1 MNRRISE
8 FYEKLFKNPV
18 IKKNLE
24 LKMKDIKTEDELK
37 KLIKEEIIPFVQKN
51 GENFTVDDLVD
62 FEKESISKIP
72 LKDLEGFSGG
82 VSWKPLVMGAGL
94 SMLSIFGLK
103 INTADAAIPF
113 DVITES
119 TDAEQQGTVADATQ
133 EQTAEQKEPAADATQ
148 EQTTGQ
154 KETVADATQEQTA
167 EQKEP
172 AADATQEQTTEQE
185 EPAAD
190 ATQEQAK
197 KITTDEEYI
206 RNALDPK
213 DALIMNL
220 SGTTERFRFMNG
232 DIGQIEVGEAGG
244 DGVPRLDF
252 KKYAG
257 EGSANLMT
265 SLFPSSTGELST
277 EGGFSKNHPFSKNCN
292 PDPELMASIVAY
304 LHNHVR
310 TTDEKIS
317 AEMLDN
323 NFNHLRKLEDLDKK
337 KFEEPNDGKVYAF
350 FKNKL
355 KLDFSSLE
363 DLYRNQDKLN
373 TLKFLLRNAQYM
385 IENQEQ
391 NAKNPNGILP
401 QYTTERMLMCYFLNH
416 FNTKE
421 ELGRFFKAAREKI
434 IGETEV
440 ASENLKSFPNNLGRG
455 EMTKKILSKVKMSKD
470 CPYKSQLTEMGSTK
484 KVVGNKFTS
493 DKFQDCADTAIRH
506 LVNLMGYNGE
516 NEWGFFLSDAQ
527 EKDLNNNMD
536 NIRKAIDGNGDVK
549 PESLK
554 DRFQAFIAY
563 QRKVGA
569 NDSSITTRSFW
580 NAVVSNMNKNAGDDL
595 FQVKYV
601 QKNGNEV
608 DTGYI
613 NMLKVTYNL
622 LKSLGKINNEDLKNS
637 INALNE
643 KTNGTELQKVIGELL
658 NIFDAKAKVGE
669 LKNFVS
675 KNREIYGEIE
685 VSTEGKTFTISQEEG
700 HACIEFNPI
709 ELEKLA
715 GDEKD
720 FIAKD
725 QIGQLL
731 ANRFNVDHEGTVS
744 FFNSL
749 YGNVKIKNE
758 STGIPKE
765 LGQHYANFHAMEFLK
780 TFQGEG
786 NNSLRIFQK
795 FKKKY
800 SEECLNS
807 NVEVCRK
814 KEEKTT
820 AGKLIKEEKTT
831 AGKFIF
837 ENYASKSGM
846 ALSNLRDIFYNF
858 AQSNGYIVNDEYIC
872 VPREDKISIFPTK
885 ANQKVVIPS
894 TINFGGKDYTVSE
907 INCCMI
913 DEPQNIETVEFA
925 DGFKSETLTIG
936 DTAFRDCKSLEAFKI
951 PDSVK
956 ELTIDDAAFGGCTKL
971 ADFTIPDSV
980 EKLTIDKYAFSGC
993 TKLTNFTIP
1002 NSVKELTIGENAFSE
1017 CTKLTNFTIP
1027 DKVKELTI
1035 GEHAFNWC
1043 INLTNFTIPDK
1054 VKELTIGD
1062 AAFRYCKSLEAFK
1075 ISGSVKEL
1083 TIGKNAFSECKK
1095 LTNFTIPEGVE
1106 KLNIGD
1112 TAFGWCTKLTNFTIP
1127 DKVKELTIDKYAFRD
1142 CKSLEAFK
1150 IPGSVKEL
1158 TINAGAFY
1166 NCNKLTNFTI
1176 PGSVEKLTIDEA
1188 AFDGCNKLTNFTIP
1202 DKVKELTIDK
1212 YAFRDCKSLEAFKI
1226 PGSVKELTINA
1237 GAFYNCNKLTNFT
1250 IPGSVEKLTIDEAAF
1265 DGCNKLTNFT
1275 ISGSVKELTIDR
1287 QVSRSCK
1294 NLEAF
1299 TVPEGVEKLTIG
1311 GWAFSIC
1318 KSLENFTIPDSVKE
1332 LTIGGNAFML
1342 CAKLTNF
1349 TIPEGVEKLNIGR
1362 NAFWKC
1368 TNLTNF
1374 TIPGSVKELTI
1385 DDWAFKDC
1393 SSLEAFKIPKSVE
1406 KLTIG
1411 RNAFGNCINLTNFTI
1426 PDRIKELTIDEQAF

>member
-148 EQTTGQ
+148 EQTT
-154 KETVADATQEQTA
+154 
-167 EQKEP
+167 
-172 AADATQEQTTEQE
+172 EQE

-277 EGGFSKNHPFSKNCN
+277 EGGFSKNHPLSKNCN

-391 NAKNPNGILP
+391 NAEKTNRILP

-440 ASENLKSFPNNLGRG
+440 ASENLKSFPNNLDRG

-470 CPYKSQLTEMGSTK
+470 CPYKSQLTENGSAK

-493 DKFQDCADTAIRH
+493 YTFQDCADTAIRH

-685 VSTEGKTFTISQEEG
+685 VSTEGKTFTISQEKG

-846 ALSNLRDIFYNF
+846 ALSSRRDIFYNF
-858 AQSNGYIVNDEYIC
+858 AQKNGYIVENENDEYIC

-894 TINFGGKDYTVSE
+894 TNFGGKDYTVSE

-925 DGFKSETLTIG
+925 DGFKSETLTIDG
-936 DTAFRDCKSLEAFKI
+936 NAFQ
-951 PDSVK
+951 
-956 ELTIDDAAFGGCTKL
+956 GCRKL

-980 EKLTIDKYAFSGC
+980 EKLTIYGGAFYGCESLKDFKIPDSVKELTIDWYAFKNC
-993 TKLTNFTIP
+993 TNLTNFTIP
-1002 NSVKELTIGENAFSE
+1002 NSVKELTIGENAFSG
-1017 CTKLTNFTIP
+1017 CSRCKVFIP
-1027 DKVKELTI
+1027 
-1035 GEHAFNWC
+1035 
-1043 INLTNFTIPDK
+1043 
-1054 VKELTIGD
+1054 
-1062 AAFRYCKSLEAFK
+1062 FK
-1075 ISGSVKEL
+1075 QSSDVDD
-1083 TIGKNAFSECKK
+1083 
-1095 LTNFTIPEGVE
+1095 
-1106 KLNIGD
+1106 NIGATVETPVRYTMFGRNLWN
-1112 TAFGWCTKLTNFTIP
+1112 TAGSQANYLLKFINDNNIVSGLEKYKIENLDEFKNDLEHIVKQMVVKH
-1127 DKVKELTIDKYAFRD
+1127 DKD
-1142 CKSLEAFK
+1142 
-1150 IPGSVKEL
+1150 
-1158 TINAGAFY
+1158 
-1166 NCNKLTNFTI
+1166 
-1176 PGSVEKLTIDEA
+1176 
-1188 AFDGCNKLTNFTIP
+1188 
-1202 DKVKELTIDK
+1202 
-1212 YAFRDCKSLEAFKI
+1212 
-1226 PGSVKELTINA
+1226 
-1237 GAFYNCNKLTNFT
+1237 
-1250 IPGSVEKLTIDEAAF
+1250 
-1265 DGCNKLTNFT
+1265 
-1275 ISGSVKELTIDR
+1275 
-1287 QVSRSCK
+1287 
-1294 NLEAF
+1294 NLEDVHAVAENGEVVLKNYESLPLVLSGRVKYNENVR
-1299 TVPEGVEKLTIG
+1299 TSDLYRLL
-1311 GWAFSIC
+1311 SIYGRL
-1318 KSLENFTIPDSVKE
+1318 KS
-1332 LTIGGNAFML
+1332 
-1342 CAKLTNF
+1342 
-1349 TIPEGVEKLNIGR
+1349 
-1362 NAFWKC
+1362 
-1368 TNLTNF
+1368 NLKN
-1374 TIPGSVKELTI
+1374 
-1385 DDWAFKDC
+1385 
-1393 SSLEAFKIPKSVE
+1393 
-1406 KLTIG
+1406 
-1411 RNAFGNCINLTNFTI
+1411 
-1426 PDRIKELTIDEQAF
+1426 

>member
-455 EMTKKILSKVKMSKD
+455 EMTKKILSKVKMNKD
-470 CPYKSQLTEMGSTK
+470 CPYKSQLTENGSAK

-675 KNREIYGEIE
+675 KNGEIYGEIE
-685 VSTEGKTFTISQEEG
+685 VSTKGKTFTISQEKG

-709 ELEKLA
+709 KLEKLA

-758 STGIPKE
+758 FTEIPKE

-786 NNSLRIFQK
+786 NNLDRIARGINK
-795 FKKKY
+795 
-800 SEECLNS
+800 ECLNS

-820 AGKLIKEEKTT
+820 AGK
-831 AGKFIF
+831 FIF
-837 ENYASKSGM
+837 ENYASKSDVV
-846 ALSNLRDIFYNF
+846 LSNRRDIFYNF
-858 AQSNGYIVNDEYIC
+858 AQKNGYIVENENDEYIC

-894 TINFGGKDYTVSE
+894 TNFGGKDYTVSE

-913 DEPQNIETVEFA
+913 DEPQNIEIETVEFA

-936 DTAFRDCKSLEAFKI
+936 
-951 PDSVK
+951 
-956 ELTIDDAAFGGCTKL
+956 
-971 ADFTIPDSV
+971 
-980 EKLTIDKYAFSGC
+980 
-993 TKLTNFTIP
+993 
-1002 NSVKELTIGENAFSE
+1002 EN
-1017 CTKLTNFTIP
+1017 
-1027 DKVKELTI
+1027 
-1035 GEHAFNWC
+1035 AFNWC
-1043 INLTNFTIPDK
+1043 INLTNFTIPD
-1054 VKELTIGD
+1054 
-1062 AAFRYCKSLEAFK
+1062 
-1075 ISGSVKEL
+1075 SVKEL
-1083 TIGKNAFSECKK
+1083 TIGYAAFGGCKK
-1095 LTNFTIPEGVE
+1095 LAEFTIPEGVE
-1106 KLNIGD
+1106 KLTIYGG
-1112 TAFGWCTKLTNFTIP
+1112 AFYGCTNLTNFTIP
-1127 DKVKELTIDKYAFRD
+1127 DKVKELNIGGDAFSYCNLKDFTIPESVEKLNIGGYAFSH
-1142 CKSLEAFK
+1142 C
-1150 IPGSVKEL
+1150 
-1158 TINAGAFY
+1158 T
-1166 NCNKLTNFTI
+1166 KLAEFTI
-1176 PGSVEKLTIDEA
+1176 PGSVQELTIGDA
-1188 AFDGCNKLTNFTIP
+1188 AFDGFINLKNFT
-1202 DKVKELTIDK
+1202 
-1212 YAFRDCKSLEAFKI
+1212 YFA
-1226 PGSVKELTINA
+1226 
-1237 GAFYNCNKLTNFT
+1237 
-1250 IPGSVEKLTIDEAAF
+1250 
-1265 DGCNKLTNFT
+1265 
-1275 ISGSVKELTIDR
+1275 
-1287 QVSRSCK
+1287 
-1294 NLEAF
+1294 
-1299 TVPEGVEKLTIG
+1299 
-1311 GWAFSIC
+1311 
-1318 KSLENFTIPDSVKE
+1318 IPDSA
-1332 LTIGGNAFML
+1332 IG
-1342 CAKLTNF
+1342 
-1349 TIPEGVEKLNIGR
+1349 E
-1362 NAFWKC
+1362 
-1368 TNLTNF
+1368 
-1374 TIPGSVKELTI
+1374 
-1385 DDWAFKDC
+1385 
-1393 SSLEAFKIPKSVE
+1393 
-1406 KLTIG
+1406 
-1411 RNAFGNCINLTNFTI
+1411 NAFG
-1426 PDRIKELTIDEQAF
+1426 RW

>member
-391 NAKNPNGILP
+391 NAEKTNRILP

-440 ASENLKSFPNNLGRG
+440 ASENLKSFPNNLDRG
-455 EMTKKILSKVKMSKD
+455 EMTKKILSKVKMNKD
-470 CPYKSQLTEMGSTK
+470 CPYKSQLTENGSAK

-643 KTNGTELQKVIGELL
+643 KTNGTELQKVIGKLL
-658 NIFDAKAKVGE
+658 NIFDAKVGE
-669 LKNFVS
+669 LKDFKSENG
-675 KNREIYGEIE
+675 ELYGEIE
-685 VSTEGKTFTISQEEG
+685 VSTEGKTFTISQEKG

-709 ELEKLA
+709 KLEKLA

-786 NNSLRIFQK
+786 NNLLRIFQK

-956 ELTIDDAAFGGCTKL
+956 ELTIGDAAFGGCTKL

-980 EKLTIDKYAFSGC
+980 EKLTIYGGAFYGC
-993 TKLTNFTIP
+993 TKLADFTIP
-1002 NSVKELTIGENAFSE
+1002 DSVKELTIGYAAFGG
-1017 CTKLTNFTIP
+1017 CKKLAEFTIP
-1027 DKVKELTI
+1027 EGVEKLTI
-1035 GEHAFNWC
+1035 YGGAFYGC
-1043 INLTNFTIPDK
+1043 TNLTNFTIPDK
-1054 VKELTIGD
+1054 VKELNIGGDAFSYCNLKDFTIPESVEKLNIGGYAFSHCTKLAEFTIPGSVQELTIGD
-1062 AAFRYCKSLEAFK
+1062 AAFD
-1075 ISGSVKEL
+1075 GSINL
-1083 TIGKNAFSECKK
+1083 I
-1095 LTNFTIPEGVE
+1095 NFTYF
-1106 KLNIGD
+1106 
-1112 TAFGWCTKLTNFTIP
+1112 A
-1127 DKVKELTIDKYAFRD
+1127 
-1142 CKSLEAFK
+1142 
-1150 IPGSVKEL
+1150 
-1158 TINAGAFY
+1158 
-1166 NCNKLTNFTI
+1166 
-1176 PGSVEKLTIDEA
+1176 
-1188 AFDGCNKLTNFTIP
+1188 
-1202 DKVKELTIDK
+1202 
-1212 YAFRDCKSLEAFKI
+1212 
-1226 PGSVKELTINA
+1226 
-1237 GAFYNCNKLTNFT
+1237 
-1250 IPGSVEKLTIDEAAF
+1250 
-1265 DGCNKLTNFT
+1265 
-1275 ISGSVKELTIDR
+1275 
-1287 QVSRSCK
+1287 
-1294 NLEAF
+1294 
-1299 TVPEGVEKLTIG
+1299 
-1311 GWAFSIC
+1311 
-1318 KSLENFTIPDSVKE
+1318 IPDSA
-1332 LTIGGNAFML
+1332 IG
-1342 CAKLTNF
+1342 
-1349 TIPEGVEKLNIGR
+1349 E
-1362 NAFWKC
+1362 
-1368 TNLTNF
+1368 
-1374 TIPGSVKELTI
+1374 
-1385 DDWAFKDC
+1385 
-1393 SSLEAFKIPKSVE
+1393 
-1406 KLTIG
+1406 
-1411 RNAFGNCINLTNFTI
+1411 NAFG
-1426 PDRIKELTIDEQAF
+1426 RW

>member
-148 EQTTGQ
+148 EQTT
-154 KETVADATQEQTA
+154 
-167 EQKEP
+167 
-172 AADATQEQTTEQE
+172 EQE

-277 EGGFSKNHPFSKNCN
+277 EGGFSKNHPLSKNCN

-337 KFEEPNDGKVYAF
+337 KFEKPNDGKVYAF

-391 NAKNPNGILP
+391 NAKKTNRILP

-440 ASENLKSFPNNLGRG
+440 ASENLKSFPNNLDRG
-455 EMTKKILSKVKMSKD
+455 EMTKKILSKVKMNKD
-470 CPYKSQLTEMGSTK
+470 CPYKSQLTENGSAK

-493 DKFQDCADTAIRH
+493 YTFQDCADTAIRH

-658 NIFDAKAKVGE
+658 NIFDANAKVGE

-675 KNREIYGEIE
+675 KNGEIYGEIE
-685 VSTEGKTFTISQEEG
+685 VSTEGKTFTISQEKG

-709 ELEKLA
+709 KLEKLA

-820 AGKLIKEEKTT
+820 AGK
-831 AGKFIF
+831 FIF
-837 ENYASKSGM
+837 ENYASKSDVV
-846 ALSNLRDIFYNF
+846 LSNRRDIFYNF
-858 AQSNGYIVNDEYIC
+858 AQKNGYIVENENDEYIC

-936 DTAFRDCKSLEAFKI
+936 
-951 PDSVK
+951 
-956 ELTIDDAAFGGCTKL
+956 G
-971 ADFTIPDSV
+971 
-980 EKLTIDKYAFSGC
+980 
-993 TKLTNFTIP
+993 N
-1002 NSVKELTIGENAFSE
+1002 
-1017 CTKLTNFTIP
+1017 
-1027 DKVKELTI
+1027 
-1035 GEHAFNWC
+1035 AFNWC
-1043 INLTNFTIPDK
+1043 INLTNFTIPD
-1054 VKELTIGD
+1054 
-1062 AAFRYCKSLEAFK
+1062 
-1075 ISGSVKEL
+1075 SVKEL
-1083 TIGKNAFSECKK
+1083 TIGYAAFGGCKK
-1095 LTNFTIPEGVE
+1095 LAEFTIPEGVE
-1106 KLNIGD
+1106 KLTIYGG
-1112 TAFGWCTKLTNFTIP
+1112 AFYGCTNLTNFTIP
-1127 DKVKELTIDKYAFRD
+1127 DKVKELNIGGDAFSYCNLKDFTIPESVEKLNIGGYAFSH
-1142 CKSLEAFK
+1142 C
-1150 IPGSVKEL
+1150 
-1158 TINAGAFY
+1158 T
-1166 NCNKLTNFTI
+1166 KLAEFTI
-1176 PGSVEKLTIDEA
+1176 PGSVQELTIGDA
-1188 AFDGCNKLTNFTIP
+1188 AFDGSINLINFT
-1202 DKVKELTIDK
+1202 
-1212 YAFRDCKSLEAFKI
+1212 YFA
-1226 PGSVKELTINA
+1226 
-1237 GAFYNCNKLTNFT
+1237 
-1250 IPGSVEKLTIDEAAF
+1250 
-1265 DGCNKLTNFT
+1265 
-1275 ISGSVKELTIDR
+1275 
-1287 QVSRSCK
+1287 
-1294 NLEAF
+1294 
-1299 TVPEGVEKLTIG
+1299 
-1311 GWAFSIC
+1311 
-1318 KSLENFTIPDSVKE
+1318 IPDSA
-1332 LTIGGNAFML
+1332 IG
-1342 CAKLTNF
+1342 
-1349 TIPEGVEKLNIGR
+1349 E
-1362 NAFWKC
+1362 
-1368 TNLTNF
+1368 
-1374 TIPGSVKELTI
+1374 
-1385 DDWAFKDC
+1385 
-1393 SSLEAFKIPKSVE
+1393 
-1406 KLTIG
+1406 
-1411 RNAFGNCINLTNFTI
+1411 NAFG
-1426 PDRIKELTIDEQAF
+1426 RW

>member
-277 EGGFSKNHPFSKNCN
+277 EGGFSKNHPLSKNCN

-337 KFEEPNDGKVYAF
+337 KFEKPNDGKVYAF

-391 NAKNPNGILP
+391 NANRILP

-440 ASENLKSFPNNLGRG
+440 ASENLKSFPNNLDRG
-455 EMTKKILSKVKMSKD
+455 EMTKKILSKVKMNKD
-470 CPYKSQLTEMGSTK
+470 CPYKSQLTENGSAK

-493 DKFQDCADTAIRH
+493 YTFQDCADTAIRH

-837 ENYASKSGM
+837 ENYASKSDVV
-846 ALSNLRDIFYNF
+846 LSNRRDIFYNF
-858 AQSNGYIVNDEYIC
+858 AQKNGYIVENENDEYIC

-894 TINFGGKDYTVSE
+894 TINFGGKDYTISE
-907 INCCMI
+907 IKCCMI
-913 DEPQNIETVEFA
+913 DKPQNIETVEFA

-936 DTAFRDCKSLEAFKI
+936 EKAF
-951 PDSVK
+951 
-956 ELTIDDAAFGGCTKL
+956 
-971 ADFTIPDSV
+971 
-980 EKLTIDKYAFSGC
+980 
-993 TKLTNFTIP
+993 
-1002 NSVKELTIGENAFSE
+1002 EN
-1017 CTKLTNFTIP
+1017 
-1027 DKVKELTI
+1027 
-1035 GEHAFNWC
+1035 C
-1043 INLTNFTIPDK
+1043 IN
-1054 VKELTIGD
+1054 
-1062 AAFRYCKSLEAFK
+1062 
-1075 ISGSVKEL
+1075 
-1083 TIGKNAFSECKK
+1083 

-1106 KLNIGD
+1106 KLNIGEN
-1112 TAFGWCTKLTNFTIP
+1112 AFRNCRSLEDFTIP
-1127 DKVKELTIDKYAFRD
+1127 KD
-1142 CKSLEAFK
+1142 
-1150 IPGSVKEL
+1150 
-1158 TINAGAFY
+1158 
-1166 NCNKLTNFTI
+1166 
-1176 PGSVEKLTIDEA
+1176 
-1188 AFDGCNKLTNFTIP
+1188 
-1202 DKVKELTIDK
+1202 
-1212 YAFRDCKSLEAFKI
+1212 
-1226 PGSVKELTINA
+1226 
-1237 GAFYNCNKLTNFT
+1237 
-1250 IPGSVEKLTIDEAAF
+1250 
-1265 DGCNKLTNFT
+1265 
-1275 ISGSVKELTIDR
+1275 
-1287 QVSRSCK
+1287 
-1294 NLEAF
+1294 
-1299 TVPEGVEKLTIG
+1299 
-1311 GWAFSIC
+1311 
-1318 KSLENFTIPDSVKE
+1318 VKE
-1332 LTIGGNAFML
+1332 LTIGMNAFSW
-1342 CAKLTNF
+1342 CIKLTNF
-1349 TIPEGVEKLNIGR
+1349 KISGNVEKLNIGGYAFSYCKLKDFKIPEGVEKLNIGWY
-1362 NAFWKC
+1362 AFSHC
-1368 TNLTNF
+1368 TKLADF
-1374 TIPGSVKELTI
+1374 TIPGSVQELTI
-1385 DDWAFKDC
+1385 NAGAFRDC
-1393 SSLEAFKIPKSVE
+1393 KSLED
-1406 KLTIG
+1406 
-1411 RNAFGNCINLTNFTI
+1411 FTI
-1426 PDRIKELTIDEQAF
+1426 PDSVQELTIGDAAFDGFINLKNFTYFAIPDSAIGENAFSCWDLW

>member
-119 TDAEQQGTVADATQ
+119 TDAEQQG
-133 EQTAEQKEPAADATQ
+133 
-148 EQTTGQ
+148 
-154 KETVADATQEQTA
+154 TVADATQEQTA

-391 NAKNPNGILP
+391 NAEKTNRILP

-470 CPYKSQLTEMGSTK
+470 CPYKSQLTENGSAK

-675 KNREIYGEIE
+675 KNGEIYGEIE
-685 VSTEGKTFTISQEEG
+685 VSTEGKTFTISQEKG

-709 ELEKLA
+709 KLEKLA

-786 NNSLRIFQK
+786 NNLLRIFQK

-925 DGFKSETLTIG
+925 DGFKSETLTIDG
-936 DTAFRDCKSLEAFKI
+936 FWD
-951 PDSVK
+951 
-956 ELTIDDAAFGGCTKL
+956 
-971 ADFTIPDSV
+971 
-980 EKLTIDKYAFSGC
+980 
-993 TKLTNFTIP
+993 
-1002 NSVKELTIGENAFSE
+1002 
-1017 CTKLTNFTIP
+1017 
-1027 DKVKELTI
+1027 
-1035 GEHAFNWC
+1035 C
-1043 INLTNFTIPDK
+1043 INLTNFTISGSVEK
-1054 VKELTIGD
+1054 LNIGE

-1083 TIGKNAFSECKK
+1083 TIGENAFSECKK

-1112 TAFGWCTKLTNFTIP
+1112 TAFGWCT
-1127 DKVKELTIDKYAFRD
+1127 
-1142 CKSLEAFK
+1142 
-1150 IPGSVKEL
+1150 
-1158 TINAGAFY
+1158 
-1166 NCNKLTNFTI
+1166 
-1176 PGSVEKLTIDEA
+1176 
-1188 AFDGCNKLTNFTIP
+1188 KLTNFTIP

>member
-277 EGGFSKNHPFSKNCN
+277 EGGFSKNHPLSKNCN

-337 KFEEPNDGKVYAF
+337 KFEKPNDGKVYAF

-391 NAKNPNGILP
+391 NANRILP

-440 ASENLKSFPNNLGRG
+440 ASENLKSFPNNLDRG
-455 EMTKKILSKVKMSKD
+455 EMTKKILSKVKMNKD
-470 CPYKSQLTEMGSTK
+470 CPYKSQLTENGSAK

-493 DKFQDCADTAIRH
+493 YTFQDCADTAIRH

-669 LKNFVS
+669 LKDFKSENG
-675 KNREIYGEIE
+675 ELYGEIE
-685 VSTEGKTFTISQEEG
+685 VSTKGKTFTISQEEG
-700 HACIEFNPI
+700 HAKIIFNPI
-709 ELEKLA
+709 ELEKLTD
-715 GDEKD
+715 DEKD

-786 NNSLRIFQK
+786 NNLLRIFQK

-837 ENYASKSGM
+837 ENYASKSDVV
-846 ALSNLRDIFYNF
+846 LSNRRDIFYNF
-858 AQSNGYIVNDEYIC
+858 AQKNGYIVENENDEYIC

-894 TINFGGKDYTVSE
+894 TINFGGKDYTISE
-907 INCCMI
+907 IKCCMI
-913 DEPQNIETVEFA
+913 DKPQNIETVEFA

-936 DTAFRDCKSLEAFKI
+936 EKAF
-951 PDSVK
+951 
-956 ELTIDDAAFGGCTKL
+956 
-971 ADFTIPDSV
+971 
-980 EKLTIDKYAFSGC
+980 
-993 TKLTNFTIP
+993 
-1002 NSVKELTIGENAFSE
+1002 EN
-1017 CTKLTNFTIP
+1017 
-1027 DKVKELTI
+1027 
-1035 GEHAFNWC
+1035 C
-1043 INLTNFTIPDK
+1043 IN
-1054 VKELTIGD
+1054 
-1062 AAFRYCKSLEAFK
+1062 
-1075 ISGSVKEL
+1075 
-1083 TIGKNAFSECKK
+1083 

-1106 KLNIGD
+1106 KLNIGEN
-1112 TAFGWCTKLTNFTIP
+1112 AFRNCRSLEDFTIP
-1127 DKVKELTIDKYAFRD
+1127 KD
-1142 CKSLEAFK
+1142 
-1150 IPGSVKEL
+1150 
-1158 TINAGAFY
+1158 
-1166 NCNKLTNFTI
+1166 
-1176 PGSVEKLTIDEA
+1176 
-1188 AFDGCNKLTNFTIP
+1188 
-1202 DKVKELTIDK
+1202 
-1212 YAFRDCKSLEAFKI
+1212 
-1226 PGSVKELTINA
+1226 
-1237 GAFYNCNKLTNFT
+1237 
-1250 IPGSVEKLTIDEAAF
+1250 
-1265 DGCNKLTNFT
+1265 
-1275 ISGSVKELTIDR
+1275 
-1287 QVSRSCK
+1287 
-1294 NLEAF
+1294 
-1299 TVPEGVEKLTIG
+1299 
-1311 GWAFSIC
+1311 
-1318 KSLENFTIPDSVKE
+1318 VKE
-1332 LTIGGNAFML
+1332 LTIGMNAFSW
-1342 CAKLTNF
+1342 CIKLTNFKISGNVEKLNIGGYAFSYCKLKAF
-1349 TIPEGVEKLNIGR
+1349 TIPEGVEKLNIGGY
-1362 NAFWKC
+1362 AFSHC
-1368 TNLTNF
+1368 TKLADF
-1374 TIPGSVKELTI
+1374 TIPGSVQELTI
-1385 DDWAFKDC
+1385 GDAAFDGFIN
-1393 SSLEAFKIPKSVE
+1393 LINFTYFAIPDSA
-1406 KLTIG
+1406 IG
-1411 RNAFGNCINLTNFTI
+1411 ENAFG
-1426 PDRIKELTIDEQAF
+1426 RW

>member
-1 MNRRISE
+1 
-8 FYEKLFKNPV
+8 
-18 IKKNLE
+18 
-24 LKMKDIKTEDELK
+24 
-37 KLIKEEIIPFVQKN
+37 
-51 GENFTVDDLVD
+51 
-62 FEKESISKIP
+62 
-72 LKDLEGFSGG
+72 
-82 VSWKPLVMGAGL
+82 
-94 SMLSIFGLK
+94 
-103 INTADAAIPF
+103 
-113 DVITES
+113 
-119 TDAEQQGTVADATQ
+119 
-133 EQTAEQKEPAADATQ
+133 
-148 EQTTGQ
+148 
-154 KETVADATQEQTA
+154 
-167 EQKEP
+167 
-172 AADATQEQTTEQE
+172 
-185 EPAAD
+185 
-190 ATQEQAK
+190 
-197 KITTDEEYI
+197 
-206 RNALDPK
+206 
-213 DALIMNL
+213 MNL

-244 DGVPRLDF
+244 DGVPSLDF

-277 EGGFSKNHPFSKNCN
+277 EGGFSKNHPLSKNCN

-391 NAKNPNGILP
+391 NAEKTNRILP

-470 CPYKSQLTEMGSTK
+470 CPYKSQLTENGSAK

-527 EKDLNNNMD
+527 EKDLNNNKD

-675 KNREIYGEIE
+675 KNGEIYGEIE
-685 VSTEGKTFTISQEEG
+685 VSTKGKTFTISQEKG

-709 ELEKLA
+709 KLEKLA

-814 KEEKTT
+814 KEEETT

-846 ALSNLRDIFYNF
+846 ALSSRRDIFYNF

-951 PDSVK
+951 PGSVK
-956 ELTIDDAAFGGCTKL
+956 ELTIDWYAFKNCTNL
-971 ADFTIPDSV
+971 TNFTIPDSV

-1002 NSVKELTIGENAFSE
+1002 NSVKELAI
-1017 CTKLTNFTIP
+1017 
-1027 DKVKELTI
+1027 D
-1035 GEHAFNWC
+1035 
-1043 INLTNFTIPDK
+1043 
-1054 VKELTIGD
+1054 D
-1062 AAFRYCKSLEAFK
+1062 AAFW
-1075 ISGSVKEL
+1075 
-1083 TIGKNAFSECKK
+1083 N
-1095 LTNFTIPEGVE
+1095 
-1106 KLNIGD
+1106 
-1112 TAFGWCTKLTNFTIP
+1112 
-1127 DKVKELTIDKYAFRD
+1127 
-1142 CKSLEAFK
+1142 
-1150 IPGSVKEL
+1150 
-1158 TINAGAFY
+1158 
-1166 NCNKLTNFTI
+1166 
-1176 PGSVEKLTIDEA
+1176 
-1188 AFDGCNKLTNFTIP
+1188 
-1202 DKVKELTIDK
+1202 
-1212 YAFRDCKSLEAFKI
+1212 
-1226 PGSVKELTINA
+1226 
-1237 GAFYNCNKLTNFT
+1237 
-1250 IPGSVEKLTIDEAAF
+1250 
-1265 DGCNKLTNFT
+1265 
-1275 ISGSVKELTIDR
+1275 
-1287 QVSRSCK
+1287 
-1294 NLEAF
+1294 
-1299 TVPEGVEKLTIG
+1299 
-1311 GWAFSIC
+1311 
-1318 KSLENFTIPDSVKE
+1318 
-1332 LTIGGNAFML
+1332 
-1342 CAKLTNF
+1342 
-1349 TIPEGVEKLNIGR
+1349 
-1362 NAFWKC
+1362 C

-1374 TIPGSVKELTI
+1374 TYAE
-1385 DDWAFKDC
+1385 
-1393 SSLEAFKIPKSVE
+1393 SVE
-1406 KLTIG
+1406 KLTIYEEG
-1411 RNAFGNCINLTNFTI
+1411 FYGC
-1426 PDRIKELTIDEQAF
+1426 

>member
-119 TDAEQQGTVADATQ
+119 TDAEQQG
-133 EQTAEQKEPAADATQ
+133 
-148 EQTTGQ
+148 
-154 KETVADATQEQTA
+154 TVADATQEQTA

-455 EMTKKILSKVKMSKD
+455 EMTKKILSKVKMNKD
-470 CPYKSQLTEMGSTK
+470 CPYKSQLTENGSAK

-658 NIFDAKAKVGE
+658 NIFDANAKVGE

-675 KNREIYGEIE
+675 KNGEIYGEIE
-685 VSTEGKTFTISQEEG
+685 VSTKGKTFTISQEKG
-700 HACIEFNPI
+700 HAKIIFNPI
-709 ELEKLA
+709 KLKKLA

-758 STGIPKE
+758 STGIPEE
-765 LGQHYANFHAMEFLK
+765 LGQYYANFHAMKFLK
-780 TFQGEG
+780 TLQGEG
-786 NNSLRIFQK
+786 NNSDRIAREININ
-795 FKKKY
+795 KK
-800 SEECLNS
+800 CLGSKVKIFNS
-807 NVEVCRK
+807 LS
-814 KEEKTT
+814 KENTN
-820 AGKLIKEEKTT
+820 

-837 ENYASKSGM
+837 ENYASKSDVV
-846 ALSNLRDIFYNF
+846 LSNRRDIFYNF
-858 AQSNGYIVNDEYIC
+858 AQKNGYIVENENDEYIC

-894 TINFGGKDYTVSE
+894 TINFGGKDYTISE
-907 INCCMI
+907 IKCCMI
-913 DEPQNIETVEFA
+913 DKPQNIETVEFA

-936 DTAFRDCKSLEAFKI
+936 EKAFENCI
-951 PDSVK
+951 N
-956 ELTIDDAAFGGCTKL
+956 
-971 ADFTIPDSV
+971 
-980 EKLTIDKYAFSGC
+980 
-993 TKLTNFTIP
+993 LTNFTIP
-1002 NSVKELTIGENAFSE
+1002 GNVEKLNIGEGAFDG

-1027 DKVKELTI
+1027 DKVKELNI
-1035 GEHAFNWC
+1035 GKNAFNWC
-1043 INLTNFTIPDK
+1043 I
-1054 VKELTIGD
+1054 
-1062 AAFRYCKSLEAFK
+1062 
-1075 ISGSVKEL
+1075 
-1083 TIGKNAFSECKK
+1083 
-1095 LTNFTIPEGVE
+1095 
-1106 KLNIGD
+1106 
-1112 TAFGWCTKLTNFTIP
+1112 
-1127 DKVKELTIDKYAFRD
+1127 
-1142 CKSLEAFK
+1142 
-1150 IPGSVKEL
+1150 
-1158 TINAGAFY
+1158 
-1166 NCNKLTNFTI
+1166 
-1176 PGSVEKLTIDEA
+1176 
-1188 AFDGCNKLTNFTIP
+1188 
-1202 DKVKELTIDK
+1202 
-1212 YAFRDCKSLEAFKI
+1212 
-1226 PGSVKELTINA
+1226 
-1237 GAFYNCNKLTNFT
+1237 
-1250 IPGSVEKLTIDEAAF
+1250 
-1265 DGCNKLTNFT
+1265 
-1275 ISGSVKELTIDR
+1275 
-1287 QVSRSCK
+1287 
-1294 NLEAF
+1294 
-1299 TVPEGVEKLTIG
+1299 
-1311 GWAFSIC
+1311 
-1318 KSLENFTIPDSVKE
+1318 
-1332 LTIGGNAFML
+1332 
-1342 CAKLTNF
+1342 
-1349 TIPEGVEKLNIGR
+1349 
-1362 NAFWKC
+1362 
-1368 TNLTNF
+1368 NLTNF

-1385 DDWAFKDC
+1385 GGSAFMGCKSLATFTIPKDVKELTIGMNAFSGC
-1393 SSLEAFKIPKSVE
+1393 TKLTNFKISGNVE
-1406 KLTIG
+1406 KLTIYG
-1411 RNAFGNCINLTNFTI
+1411 GAFYGCESLKDFTIPESVEKLNIGGYAFSHCTKLADFTIPGSVQELTIGDAAFDGFINLINFTYFAIPDSAIGENAFG
-1426 PDRIKELTIDEQAF
+1426 RW

>member
-277 EGGFSKNHPFSKNCN
+277 EGGFSKNHPLSKNCN

-391 NAKNPNGILP
+391 NAEKTNRILP

-470 CPYKSQLTEMGSTK
+470 CPYKSQLTENGSAK

-643 KTNGTELQKVIGELL
+643 KTNGTELQKVIGKLL

-675 KNREIYGEIE
+675 KNGEIYGEIE
-685 VSTEGKTFTISQEEG
+685 VSTKGKTFTISQEKG

-709 ELEKLA
+709 KLEKLA

-758 STGIPKE
+758 FTEIPKE

-780 TFQGEG
+780 TLQGEG
-786 NNSLRIFQK
+786 NNSDRIA
-795 FKKKY
+795 
-800 SEECLNS
+800 
-807 NVEVCRK
+807 R
-814 KEEKTT
+814 
-820 AGKLIKEEKTT
+820 
-831 AGKFIF
+831 
-837 ENYASKSGM
+837 
-846 ALSNLRDIFYNF
+846 
-858 AQSNGYIVNDEYIC
+858 
-872 VPREDKISIFPTK
+872 
-885 ANQKVVIPS
+885 
-894 TINFGGKDYTVSE
+894 E
-907 INCCMI
+907 ININKKCLGSKVKI
-913 DEPQNIETVEFA
+913 FN
-925 DGFKSETLTIG
+925 
-936 DTAFRDCKSLEAFKI
+936 SLE
-951 PDSVK
+951 
-956 ELTIDDAAFGGCTKL
+956 
-971 ADFTIPDSV
+971 
-980 EKLTIDKYAFSGC
+980 
-993 TKLTNFTIP
+993 
-1002 NSVKELTIGENAFSE
+1002 
-1017 CTKLTNFTIP
+1017 
-1027 DKVKELTI
+1027 
-1035 GEHAFNWC
+1035 
-1043 INLTNFTIPDK
+1043 
-1054 VKELTIGD
+1054 
-1062 AAFRYCKSLEAFK
+1062 
-1075 ISGSVKEL
+1075 
-1083 TIGKNAFSECKK
+1083 
-1095 LTNFTIPEGVE
+1095 
-1106 KLNIGD
+1106 
-1112 TAFGWCTKLTNFTIP
+1112 
-1127 DKVKELTIDKYAFRD
+1127 
-1142 CKSLEAFK
+1142 
-1150 IPGSVKEL
+1150 
-1158 TINAGAFY
+1158 
-1166 NCNKLTNFTI
+1166 
-1176 PGSVEKLTIDEA
+1176 
-1188 AFDGCNKLTNFTIP
+1188 
-1202 DKVKELTIDK
+1202 
-1212 YAFRDCKSLEAFKI
+1212 
-1226 PGSVKELTINA
+1226 
-1237 GAFYNCNKLTNFT
+1237 
-1250 IPGSVEKLTIDEAAF
+1250 
-1265 DGCNKLTNFT
+1265 
-1275 ISGSVKELTIDR
+1275 
-1287 QVSRSCK
+1287 
-1294 NLEAF
+1294 
-1299 TVPEGVEKLTIG
+1299 
-1311 GWAFSIC
+1311 
-1318 KSLENFTIPDSVKE
+1318 
-1332 LTIGGNAFML
+1332 
-1342 CAKLTNF
+1342 
-1349 TIPEGVEKLNIGR
+1349 
-1362 NAFWKC
+1362 
-1368 TNLTNF
+1368 
-1374 TIPGSVKELTI
+1374 
-1385 DDWAFKDC
+1385 
-1393 SSLEAFKIPKSVE
+1393 
-1406 KLTIG
+1406 
-1411 RNAFGNCINLTNFTI
+1411 
-1426 PDRIKELTIDEQAF
+1426 

>member
-277 EGGFSKNHPFSKNCN
+277 EGGFSKNHPLSKNCN

-337 KFEEPNDGKVYAF
+337 KFEKPNDGKVYAF

-391 NAKNPNGILP
+391 NAKKTNRILP

-440 ASENLKSFPNNLGRG
+440 ASENLKSFPNNLDRG
-455 EMTKKILSKVKMSKD
+455 EMTKKILSKVKMNKD
-470 CPYKSQLTEMGSTK
+470 CPYKSQLTENGSAK

-493 DKFQDCADTAIRH
+493 YTFQDCADTAIRH

-643 KTNGTELQKVIGELL
+643 KTNGTELQKVIGKLL

-675 KNREIYGEIE
+675 KNGEIYGEIE
-685 VSTEGKTFTISQEEG
+685 VSTEGKTFTISQEKG

-709 ELEKLA
+709 KLEKLA

-786 NNSLRIFQK
+786 NNLDRIARGINK
-795 FKKKY
+795 
-800 SEECLNS
+800 ECLNS

-820 AGKLIKEEKTT
+820 AGK
-831 AGKFIF
+831 FIF
-837 ENYASKSGM
+837 ENYASKSDVV
-846 ALSNLRDIFYNF
+846 LSNRRDIFYNF
-858 AQSNGYIVNDEYIC
+858 AQSNGYIVENENDEYIC

-936 DTAFRDCKSLEAFKI
+936 ENAFNWCINLTNFTIPDKVKELTIGDTAFRDCKSLEAFKI

-956 ELTIDDAAFGGCTKL
+956 ELTIGYAAFGGCTKL
-971 ADFTIPDSV
+971 ADFTIPEGV
-980 EKLTIDKYAFSGC
+980 EKL
-993 TKLTNFTIP
+993 N
-1002 NSVKELTIGENAFSE
+1002 IGENAFSE

-1027 DKVKELTI
+1027 DKVKELNI
-1035 GEHAFNWC
+1035 GENAFNWC
-1043 INLTNFTIPDK
+1043 INLTNFTIPGS
-1054 VKELTIGD
+1054 VKELTID
-1062 AAFRYCKSLEAFK
+1062 RCAFCVCVSLEAFK

-1083 TIGKNAFSECKK
+1083 TIGEHAFW
-1095 LTNFTIPEGVE
+1095 N
-1106 KLNIGD
+1106 
-1112 TAFGWCTKLTNFTIP
+1112 
-1127 DKVKELTIDKYAFRD
+1127 
-1142 CKSLEAFK
+1142 
-1150 IPGSVKEL
+1150 
-1158 TINAGAFY
+1158 
-1166 NCNKLTNFTI
+1166 
-1176 PGSVEKLTIDEA
+1176 
-1188 AFDGCNKLTNFTIP
+1188 CNKLTNFTIP

-1250 IPGSVEKLTIDEAAF
+1250 IPGSVKELTIDDAAFGGCTKLADFTIPGSVEKLTIDEASF
-1265 DGCNKLTNFT
+1265 DGCNNLTNFT

>member
-277 EGGFSKNHPFSKNCN
+277 EGGFSKNHPLSKNCN

-391 NAKNPNGILP
+391 NAEKTNRILP

-440 ASENLKSFPNNLGRG
+440 ASENLKSFPNNLDRG
-455 EMTKKILSKVKMSKD
+455 EMTKKILSKVKMNKD
-470 CPYKSQLTEMGSTK
+470 CPYKSQLTENGSAK

-493 DKFQDCADTAIRH
+493 YTFQDCADTAIRH

-643 KTNGTELQKVIGELL
+643 KTNGTELQKVIGKLL

-675 KNREIYGEIE
+675 KNGEIYGEIE
-685 VSTEGKTFTISQEEG
+685 VSTKGKTFTISQEKG

-709 ELEKLA
+709 KLEKLA

-786 NNSLRIFQK
+786 NNLLRIFQK

-837 ENYASKSGM
+837 ENYASKSDM
-846 ALSNLRDIFYNF
+846 ALSSPNLRNMFYNF
-858 AQSNGYIVNDEYIC
+858 AKSNGYIVNDEYIC

-894 TINFGGKDYTVSE
+894 TNFGGKDYTVSE

-913 DEPQNIETVEFA
+913 DEPQNIEIETVEFA

-936 DTAFRDCKSLEAFKI
+936 
-951 PDSVK
+951 
-956 ELTIDDAAFGGCTKL
+956 
-971 ADFTIPDSV
+971 
-980 EKLTIDKYAFSGC
+980 
-993 TKLTNFTIP
+993 
-1002 NSVKELTIGENAFSE
+1002 EN
-1017 CTKLTNFTIP
+1017 
-1027 DKVKELTI
+1027 
-1035 GEHAFNWC
+1035 AFNWC
-1043 INLTNFTIPDK
+1043 INLTNFTIPD
-1054 VKELTIGD
+1054 
-1062 AAFRYCKSLEAFK
+1062 
-1075 ISGSVKEL
+1075 SVKEL
-1083 TIGKNAFSECKK
+1083 TIGYAAFGGCKK
-1095 LTNFTIPEGVE
+1095 LAEFTIPEGVE
-1106 KLNIGD
+1106 KLTIYGG
-1112 TAFGWCTKLTNFTIP
+1112 AFYGCTNLTNFTIP
-1127 DKVKELTIDKYAFRD
+1127 DKVKELNIGGDAFSYCNLKDFTIPESVEKLNIGGYAFSH
-1142 CKSLEAFK
+1142 C
-1150 IPGSVKEL
+1150 
-1158 TINAGAFY
+1158 T
-1166 NCNKLTNFTI
+1166 KLAEFTI
-1176 PGSVEKLTIDEA
+1176 PGSVQELTIGDA
-1188 AFDGCNKLTNFTIP
+1188 AFDGSINLINFT
-1202 DKVKELTIDK
+1202 
-1212 YAFRDCKSLEAFKI
+1212 YFA
-1226 PGSVKELTINA
+1226 
-1237 GAFYNCNKLTNFT
+1237 
-1250 IPGSVEKLTIDEAAF
+1250 
-1265 DGCNKLTNFT
+1265 
-1275 ISGSVKELTIDR
+1275 
-1287 QVSRSCK
+1287 
-1294 NLEAF
+1294 
-1299 TVPEGVEKLTIG
+1299 
-1311 GWAFSIC
+1311 
-1318 KSLENFTIPDSVKE
+1318 IPDSA
-1332 LTIGGNAFML
+1332 IG
-1342 CAKLTNF
+1342 
-1349 TIPEGVEKLNIGR
+1349 E
-1362 NAFWKC
+1362 
-1368 TNLTNF
+1368 
-1374 TIPGSVKELTI
+1374 
-1385 DDWAFKDC
+1385 
-1393 SSLEAFKIPKSVE
+1393 
-1406 KLTIG
+1406 
-1411 RNAFGNCINLTNFTI
+1411 NAFG
-1426 PDRIKELTIDEQAF
+1426 RW

>member
-148 EQTTGQ
+148 EQTT
-154 KETVADATQEQTA
+154 
-167 EQKEP
+167 
-172 AADATQEQTTEQE
+172 EQE

-277 EGGFSKNHPFSKNCN
+277 EGGFSKNHPLSKNCN

-337 KFEEPNDGKVYAF
+337 KFEKPNDGKVYAF

-391 NAKNPNGILP
+391 NAKKTNRILP

-440 ASENLKSFPNNLGRG
+440 ASENLKSFPNNLDRG
-455 EMTKKILSKVKMSKD
+455 EMTKKILSKVKMNKD
-470 CPYKSQLTEMGSTK
+470 CPYKSQLTENGSAK

-493 DKFQDCADTAIRH
+493 YTFQDCADTAIRH

-643 KTNGTELQKVIGELL
+643 KTNGTELQKVIGKLL

-675 KNREIYGEIE
+675 KNGEIYGEIE
-685 VSTEGKTFTISQEEG
+685 VSTEGKTFTISQEKG

-709 ELEKLA
+709 KLEKLA

-758 STGIPKE
+758 FTEIPKE

-780 TFQGEG
+780 TLQGEG
-786 NNSLRIFQK
+786 NNSDRIAREININ
-795 FKKKY
+795 KK
-800 SEECLNS
+800 CLGSKVKIFNS
-807 NVEVCRK
+807 LS
-814 KEEKTT
+814 KENTN
-820 AGKLIKEEKTT
+820 AS
-831 AGKFIF
+831 KFIF
-837 ENYASKSGM
+837 ENYASKSDM
-846 ALSNLRDIFYNF
+846 ALSSPNLRNMFYNF
-858 AQSNGYIVNDEYIC
+858 AKSNGYIVNDEYIC

-894 TINFGGKDYTVSE
+894 TNFGGKDYTVSE

-913 DEPQNIETVEFA
+913 DEPQNIEIETVEFA

-936 DTAFRDCKSLEAFKI
+936 
-951 PDSVK
+951 
-956 ELTIDDAAFGGCTKL
+956 
-971 ADFTIPDSV
+971 
-980 EKLTIDKYAFSGC
+980 
-993 TKLTNFTIP
+993 
-1002 NSVKELTIGENAFSE
+1002 EN
-1017 CTKLTNFTIP
+1017 
-1027 DKVKELTI
+1027 
-1035 GEHAFNWC
+1035 AFNWC
-1043 INLTNFTIPDK
+1043 INLTNFTIPD
-1054 VKELTIGD
+1054 
-1062 AAFRYCKSLEAFK
+1062 
-1075 ISGSVKEL
+1075 SVKEL
-1083 TIGKNAFSECKK
+1083 TIGYAAFGGCKK
-1095 LTNFTIPEGVE
+1095 LAEFTIPEGVE
-1106 KLNIGD
+1106 KLTIYGG
-1112 TAFGWCTKLTNFTIP
+1112 AFYGCTNLTNFTIP
-1127 DKVKELTIDKYAFRD
+1127 DKVKELNIGGDAFSYCNLKDFTIPESVEKLNIGGYAFSH
-1142 CKSLEAFK
+1142 C
-1150 IPGSVKEL
+1150 
-1158 TINAGAFY
+1158 T
-1166 NCNKLTNFTI
+1166 KLAEFTI
-1176 PGSVEKLTIDEA
+1176 PGSVQELTIGDA
-1188 AFDGCNKLTNFTIP
+1188 AFDGFINLINFT
-1202 DKVKELTIDK
+1202 
-1212 YAFRDCKSLEAFKI
+1212 YFA
-1226 PGSVKELTINA
+1226 
-1237 GAFYNCNKLTNFT
+1237 
-1250 IPGSVEKLTIDEAAF
+1250 
-1265 DGCNKLTNFT
+1265 
-1275 ISGSVKELTIDR
+1275 
-1287 QVSRSCK
+1287 
-1294 NLEAF
+1294 
-1299 TVPEGVEKLTIG
+1299 
-1311 GWAFSIC
+1311 
-1318 KSLENFTIPDSVKE
+1318 IPDSA
-1332 LTIGGNAFML
+1332 IG
-1342 CAKLTNF
+1342 
-1349 TIPEGVEKLNIGR
+1349 E
-1362 NAFWKC
+1362 
-1368 TNLTNF
+1368 
-1374 TIPGSVKELTI
+1374 
-1385 DDWAFKDC
+1385 
-1393 SSLEAFKIPKSVE
+1393 
-1406 KLTIG
+1406 
-1411 RNAFGNCINLTNFTI
+1411 NAFG
-1426 PDRIKELTIDEQAF
+1426 RW

>member
-148 EQTTGQ
+148 EQTT
-154 KETVADATQEQTA
+154 
-167 EQKEP
+167 
-172 AADATQEQTTEQE
+172 EQE

-277 EGGFSKNHPFSKNCN
+277 EGGFSKNHPLSKNCN

-337 KFEEPNDGKVYAF
+337 KFEKPNDGKVYAF

-391 NAKNPNGILP
+391 NAKKTNRILP

-440 ASENLKSFPNNLGRG
+440 ASENLKSFPNNLDRG
-455 EMTKKILSKVKMSKD
+455 EMTKKILSKVKMNKD
-470 CPYKSQLTEMGSTK
+470 CPYKSQLTENGSAK

-493 DKFQDCADTAIRH
+493 YTFQDCADTAIRH

-675 KNREIYGEIE
+675 KNGEIYGEIE

-814 KEEKTT
+814 KEEETT

-925 DGFKSETLTIG
+925 DGFKSETLTIDENAFNWCINLTNFTIPDKVKELTIG

-956 ELTIDDAAFGGCTKL
+956 ELTIGYAAFGGCTKL
-971 ADFTIPDSV
+971 ADFTIP
-980 EKLTIDKYAFSGC
+980 
-993 TKLTNFTIP
+993 
-1002 NSVKELTIGENAFSE
+1002 
-1017 CTKLTNFTIP
+1017 
-1027 DKVKELTI
+1027 
-1035 GEHAFNWC
+1035 
-1043 INLTNFTIPDK
+1043 
-1054 VKELTIGD
+1054 
-1062 AAFRYCKSLEAFK
+1062 
-1075 ISGSVKEL
+1075 
-1083 TIGKNAFSECKK
+1083 
-1095 LTNFTIPEGVE
+1095 EGVE
-1106 KLNIGD
+1106 KLNIGEK
-1112 TAFGWCTKLTNFTIP
+1112 AFGSCTKLTN
-1127 DKVKELTIDKYAFRD
+1127 
-1142 CKSLEAFK
+1142 FK

-1158 TINAGAFY
+1158 TIDRYAFEDCSSLEDFTISGNVEKLNIGEGAFDSCT
-1166 NCNKLTNFTI
+1166 NLTNFTI
-1176 PGSVEKLTIDEA
+1176 PNSIKELTIGGS
-1188 AFDGCNKLTNFTIP
+1188 AFMGCKSLANFTIP
-1202 DKVKELTIDK
+1202 KD
-1212 YAFRDCKSLEAFKI
+1212 
-1226 PGSVKELTINA
+1226 
-1237 GAFYNCNKLTNFT
+1237 
-1250 IPGSVEKLTIDEAAF
+1250 
-1265 DGCNKLTNFT
+1265 
-1275 ISGSVKELTIDR
+1275 
-1287 QVSRSCK
+1287 
-1294 NLEAF
+1294 
-1299 TVPEGVEKLTIG
+1299 
-1311 GWAFSIC
+1311 
-1318 KSLENFTIPDSVKE
+1318 VKE
-1332 LTIGGNAFML
+1332 LTIGMNAFSW
-1342 CAKLTNF
+1342 CIKLTNF
-1349 TIPEGVEKLNIGR
+1349 KISGNVEKLNIGGYAFSYCKLKDFKIPEGVEKLNIGWY
-1362 NAFWKC
+1362 AFSHC
-1368 TNLTNF
+1368 TKLADF
-1374 TIPGSVKELTI
+1374 TIPGSVQELTI
-1385 DDWAFKDC
+1385 NAGAFRDC
-1393 SSLEAFKIPKSVE
+1393 KSLEDFTIPESVE
-1406 KLTIG
+1406 KLNIG
-1411 RNAFGNCINLTNFTI
+1411 GYAFSHCTKLAEFTI
-1426 PDRIKELTIDEQAF
+1426 PGSVQELTIGDAAFDGSINLINFTYFAIPDSAIGENAFSCWDLW

>member
-440 ASENLKSFPNNLGRG
+440 ASENLKSFPNNLDRG
-455 EMTKKILSKVKMSKD
+455 EMTKKILSKVKMNKD
-470 CPYKSQLTEMGSTK
+470 CPYKSQLTENGSAK

-493 DKFQDCADTAIRH
+493 YTFQDCADTAIRH

-643 KTNGTELQKVIGELL
+643 KTNGTELQKVIGKLL
-658 NIFDAKAKVGE
+658 NIFDAKVGE
-669 LKNFVS
+669 LKDFKSENG
-675 KNREIYGEIE
+675 ELYGEIE
-685 VSTEGKTFTISQEEG
+685 VSTEGKTFTISQEKG

-709 ELEKLA
+709 KLEKLA

-814 KEEKTT
+814 KEEETT

-956 ELTIDDAAFGGCTKL
+956 ELTIGYAAFGGCKKL
-971 ADFTIPDSV
+971 AEFTIPEGV

-1054 VKELTIGD
+1054 VKELNIGGDAFSYCNLKDFTIPESVEKLNIGGYAFSHCTKLADFTIPGSVQELTIGD
-1062 AAFRYCKSLEAFK
+1062 AAFDGFINLKNFTYFAIPDSA
-1075 ISGSVKEL
+1075 
-1083 TIGKNAFSECKK
+1083 IGENAFSCWD
-1095 LTNFTIPEGVE
+1095 L
-1106 KLNIGD
+1106 
-1112 TAFGWCTKLTNFTIP
+1112 W
-1127 DKVKELTIDKYAFRD
+1127 
-1142 CKSLEAFK
+1142 
-1150 IPGSVKEL
+1150 
-1158 TINAGAFY
+1158 
-1166 NCNKLTNFTI
+1166 
-1176 PGSVEKLTIDEA
+1176 
-1188 AFDGCNKLTNFTIP
+1188 
-1202 DKVKELTIDK
+1202 
-1212 YAFRDCKSLEAFKI
+1212 
-1226 PGSVKELTINA
+1226 
-1237 GAFYNCNKLTNFT
+1237 
-1250 IPGSVEKLTIDEAAF
+1250 
-1265 DGCNKLTNFT
+1265 
-1275 ISGSVKELTIDR
+1275 
-1287 QVSRSCK
+1287 
-1294 NLEAF
+1294 
-1299 TVPEGVEKLTIG
+1299 
-1311 GWAFSIC
+1311 
-1318 KSLENFTIPDSVKE
+1318 
-1332 LTIGGNAFML
+1332 
-1342 CAKLTNF
+1342 
-1349 TIPEGVEKLNIGR
+1349 
-1362 NAFWKC
+1362 
-1368 TNLTNF
+1368 
-1374 TIPGSVKELTI
+1374 
-1385 DDWAFKDC
+1385 
-1393 SSLEAFKIPKSVE
+1393 
-1406 KLTIG
+1406 
-1411 RNAFGNCINLTNFTI
+1411 
-1426 PDRIKELTIDEQAF
+1426 

>member
-277 EGGFSKNHPFSKNCN
+277 EGGFSKNHPLSKNCN

-455 EMTKKILSKVKMSKD
+455 EMTKKILSKVKMNKD
-470 CPYKSQLTEMGSTK
+470 CPYKSQLTENGSAK

-669 LKNFVS
+669 LKDFKSENG
-675 KNREIYGEIE
+675 ELYGEIE
-685 VSTEGKTFTISQEEG
+685 VSTKGKTFTISQEEG
-700 HACIEFNPI
+700 HAKIIFNPI
-709 ELEKLA
+709 KLEKLA

-758 STGIPKE
+758 FTEIPKE

-846 ALSNLRDIFYNF
+846 ALSSPNLRDMFYNF

-936 DTAFRDCKSLEAFKI
+936 DTAFRDGVKALKPLKFQTVSKS
-951 PDSVK
+951 
-956 ELTIDDAAFGGCTKL
+956 
-971 ADFTIPDSV
+971 
-980 EKLTIDKYAFSGC
+980 
-993 TKLTNFTIP
+993 
-1002 NSVKELTIGENAFSE
+1002 
-1017 CTKLTNFTIP
+1017 
-1027 DKVKELTI
+1027 
-1035 GEHAFNWC
+1035 
-1043 INLTNFTIPDK
+1043 
-1054 VKELTIGD
+1054 
-1062 AAFRYCKSLEAFK
+1062 
-1075 ISGSVKEL
+1075 
-1083 TIGKNAFSECKK
+1083 
-1095 LTNFTIPEGVE
+1095 
-1106 KLNIGD
+1106 
-1112 TAFGWCTKLTNFTIP
+1112 
-1127 DKVKELTIDKYAFRD
+1127 
-1142 CKSLEAFK
+1142 
-1150 IPGSVKEL
+1150 
-1158 TINAGAFY
+1158 
-1166 NCNKLTNFTI
+1166 
-1176 PGSVEKLTIDEA
+1176 
-1188 AFDGCNKLTNFTIP
+1188 
-1202 DKVKELTIDK
+1202 
-1212 YAFRDCKSLEAFKI
+1212 
-1226 PGSVKELTINA
+1226 
-1237 GAFYNCNKLTNFT
+1237 
-1250 IPGSVEKLTIDEAAF
+1250 
-1265 DGCNKLTNFT
+1265 
-1275 ISGSVKELTIDR
+1275 
-1287 QVSRSCK
+1287 
-1294 NLEAF
+1294 
-1299 TVPEGVEKLTIG
+1299 
-1311 GWAFSIC
+1311 
-1318 KSLENFTIPDSVKE
+1318 
-1332 LTIGGNAFML
+1332 
-1342 CAKLTNF
+1342 
-1349 TIPEGVEKLNIGR
+1349 
-1362 NAFWKC
+1362 
-1368 TNLTNF
+1368 
-1374 TIPGSVKELTI
+1374 
-1385 DDWAFKDC
+1385 
-1393 SSLEAFKIPKSVE
+1393 
-1406 KLTIG
+1406 
-1411 RNAFGNCINLTNFTI
+1411 
-1426 PDRIKELTIDEQAF
+1426 

>member
-148 EQTTGQ
+148 EQTT
-154 KETVADATQEQTA
+154 
-167 EQKEP
+167 
-172 AADATQEQTTEQE
+172 EQE

-277 EGGFSKNHPFSKNCN
+277 EGGFSKNHPLSKNCN

-337 KFEEPNDGKVYAF
+337 KFEKPNDGKVYAF

-391 NAKNPNGILP
+391 NAKKTNRILP

-440 ASENLKSFPNNLGRG
+440 ASENLKSFPNNLDRG
-455 EMTKKILSKVKMSKD
+455 EMTKKILSKVKMNKD
-470 CPYKSQLTEMGSTK
+470 CPYKSQLTENGSAK

-493 DKFQDCADTAIRH
+493 YTFQDCADTAIRH

-658 NIFDAKAKVGE
+658 NIFDANAKVGE

-675 KNREIYGEIE
+675 KNGEIYGEIE
-685 VSTEGKTFTISQEEG
+685 VSTEGKTFTISQEKG

-709 ELEKLA
+709 KLEKLA

-858 AQSNGYIVNDEYIC
+858 AQSNGYIVENENDEYIC

-936 DTAFRDCKSLEAFKI
+936 GNAFNWCINLTNFTIPDKVKELTIGDTAFRDCKSLEAFKI

-956 ELTIDDAAFGGCTKL
+956 ELTIGYAAFGGCTKL
-971 ADFTIPDSV
+971 ADFTIP
-980 EKLTIDKYAFSGC
+980 
-993 TKLTNFTIP
+993 
-1002 NSVKELTIGENAFSE
+1002 
-1017 CTKLTNFTIP
+1017 
-1027 DKVKELTI
+1027 
-1035 GEHAFNWC
+1035 
-1043 INLTNFTIPDK
+1043 
-1054 VKELTIGD
+1054 
-1062 AAFRYCKSLEAFK
+1062 
-1075 ISGSVKEL
+1075 
-1083 TIGKNAFSECKK
+1083 
-1095 LTNFTIPEGVE
+1095 
-1106 KLNIGD
+1106 
-1112 TAFGWCTKLTNFTIP
+1112 
-1127 DKVKELTIDKYAFRD
+1127 
-1142 CKSLEAFK
+1142 
-1150 IPGSVKEL
+1150 
-1158 TINAGAFY
+1158 
-1166 NCNKLTNFTI
+1166 
-1176 PGSVEKLTIDEA
+1176 GSVEKLTIDEA
-1188 AFDGCNKLTNFTIP
+1188 SFDGCNN
-1202 DKVKELTIDK
+1202 
-1212 YAFRDCKSLEAFKI
+1212 
-1226 PGSVKELTINA
+1226 
-1237 GAFYNCNKLTNFT
+1237 
-1250 IPGSVEKLTIDEAAF
+1250 
-1265 DGCNKLTNFT
+1265 LTNFT

>member
-119 TDAEQQGTVADATQ
+119 TDAEQQG
-133 EQTAEQKEPAADATQ
+133 
-148 EQTTGQ
+148 
-154 KETVADATQEQTA
+154 TVADATQEQTA

-337 KFEEPNDGKVYAF
+337 KFEKPNDGKVYAF

-391 NAKNPNGILP
+391 NAKKTNRILP

-455 EMTKKILSKVKMSKD
+455 EMTKKILSKVKMNKD
-470 CPYKSQLTEMGSTK
+470 CPYKSQLTENGSAK

-493 DKFQDCADTAIRH
+493 YTFQDCADTAIRH

-675 KNREIYGEIE
+675 KNGEIYGEIE
-685 VSTEGKTFTISQEEG
+685 VSTEGKTFTISQEKG

-846 ALSNLRDIFYNF
+846 ALSSRRDIFYNF

-925 DGFKSETLTIG
+925 DGFKSKTLTIG
-936 DTAFRDCKSLEAFKI
+936 GFWD
-951 PDSVK
+951 
-956 ELTIDDAAFGGCTKL
+956 
-971 ADFTIPDSV
+971 
-980 EKLTIDKYAFSGC
+980 
-993 TKLTNFTIP
+993 
-1002 NSVKELTIGENAFSE
+1002 
-1017 CTKLTNFTIP
+1017 
-1027 DKVKELTI
+1027 
-1035 GEHAFNWC
+1035 C
-1043 INLTNFTIPDK
+1043 IN
-1054 VKELTIGD
+1054 
-1062 AAFRYCKSLEAFK
+1062 
-1075 ISGSVKEL
+1075 
-1083 TIGKNAFSECKK
+1083 
-1095 LTNFTIPEGVE
+1095 
-1106 KLNIGD
+1106 
-1112 TAFGWCTKLTNFTIP
+1112 
-1127 DKVKELTIDKYAFRD
+1127 
-1142 CKSLEAFK
+1142 
-1150 IPGSVKEL
+1150 
-1158 TINAGAFY
+1158 
-1166 NCNKLTNFTI
+1166 
-1176 PGSVEKLTIDEA
+1176 
-1188 AFDGCNKLTNFTIP
+1188 
-1202 DKVKELTIDK
+1202 
-1212 YAFRDCKSLEAFKI
+1212 
-1226 PGSVKELTINA
+1226 
-1237 GAFYNCNKLTNFT
+1237 
-1250 IPGSVEKLTIDEAAF
+1250 
-1265 DGCNKLTNFT
+1265 LTNFT
-1275 ISGSVKELTIDR
+1275 ISGSVKELTID
-1287 QVSRSCK
+1287 SC
-1294 NLEAF
+1294 AF
-1299 TVPEGVEKLTIG
+1299 EDCSSLKDFTIPGNVEKLNIG
-1311 GWAFSIC
+1311 EKAFGSC
-1318 KSLENFTIPDSVKE
+1318 TKLTNFKIPGSVKE
-1332 LTIGGNAFML
+1332 LTIDRYAFEDCSSLEDFTISGNVEKLNIGEGAFDS
-1342 CAKLTNF
+1342 CTKLTNF
-1349 TIPEGVEKLNIGR
+1349 TIPNSIKELTIGK
-1362 NAFWKC
+1362 NAFNC
-1368 TNLTNF
+1368 FINLTNF
-1374 TIPGSVKELTI
+1374 KIPGSVKELTI
-1385 DDWAFKDC
+1385 DDWAFEDC
-1393 SSLEAFKIPKSVE
+1393 SSLEAFKIPESVKMLYIGKQAFCNCSNLTNFAIPGSVE
-1406 KLTIG
+1406 KLTIDWY
-1411 RNAFGNCINLTNFTI
+1411 AFKNCTNLTNFTI
-1426 PDRIKELTIDEQAF
+1426 PDSVEKLTIYGGAFYGCESLENFKISGSVKELTIGENAFSGCSRCKVFIPFKQSSDVDDNIGATVETPVRYTMFGRNLWNTAGSQANYLLKFINDNNIVSGLEKYKIENLDEFKNDLEHIVKQMVVKHDKDNLEDVHAVAENGEVVLKNYESLPLVLSGRVKYNENVRTSDLYRLLSIYGRLKSNLKN

>member
-148 EQTTGQ
+148 EQTT
-154 KETVADATQEQTA
+154 
-167 EQKEP
+167 
-172 AADATQEQTTEQE
+172 EQE

-277 EGGFSKNHPFSKNCN
+277 EGGFSKNHPLSKNCN

-337 KFEEPNDGKVYAF
+337 KFEKPNDGKVYAF

-391 NAKNPNGILP
+391 NAKKTNRILP

-440 ASENLKSFPNNLGRG
+440 ASENLKSFPNNLDRG
-455 EMTKKILSKVKMSKD
+455 EMTKKILSKVKMNKD
-470 CPYKSQLTEMGSTK
+470 CPYKSQLTENGSAK

-493 DKFQDCADTAIRH
+493 YTFQDCADTAIRH

-685 VSTEGKTFTISQEEG
+685 VSTEGKTFTISQEKG

-846 ALSNLRDIFYNF
+846 ALSSRRDIFYNF

-894 TINFGGKDYTVSE
+894 TNFGGKDYTVSE

-925 DGFKSETLTIG
+925 DGFKSKTLTIG
-936 DTAFRDCKSLEAFKI
+936 GFWDCINLTNFTISG
-951 PDSVK
+951 SVK
-956 ELTIDDAAFGGCTKL
+956 ELTIDSCAFEDCSSLK
-971 ADFTIPDSV
+971 DFTIPGNV
-980 EKLTIDKYAFSGC
+980 EKLNIGEKAFSG
-993 TKLTNFTIP
+993 
-1002 NSVKELTIGENAFSE
+1002 

-1027 DKVKELTI
+1027 DKVKELNI
-1035 GEHAFNWC
+1035 GENAFNWC
-1043 INLTNFTIPDK
+1043 INLTNFTIPD
-1054 VKELTIGD
+1054 
-1062 AAFRYCKSLEAFK
+1062 
-1075 ISGSVKEL
+1075 SVKEL
-1083 TIGKNAFSECKK
+1083 TIGYAAFGGCKK
-1095 LTNFTIPEGVE
+1095 LAEFTIPEGVE
-1106 KLNIGD
+1106 KLTIYGG
-1112 TAFGWCTKLTNFTIP
+1112 AFYGCTNLTNFTIP
-1127 DKVKELTIDKYAFRD
+1127 DKVKELNIGGDAFSYCNLKDFTIPESVEKLNIGGYAFSH
-1142 CKSLEAFK
+1142 C
-1150 IPGSVKEL
+1150 
-1158 TINAGAFY
+1158 T
-1166 NCNKLTNFTI
+1166 KLAEFTI
-1176 PGSVEKLTIDEA
+1176 PGSVQELTIGDA
-1188 AFDGCNKLTNFTIP
+1188 AFDGSINLINFT
-1202 DKVKELTIDK
+1202 
-1212 YAFRDCKSLEAFKI
+1212 YFA
-1226 PGSVKELTINA
+1226 
-1237 GAFYNCNKLTNFT
+1237 
-1250 IPGSVEKLTIDEAAF
+1250 
-1265 DGCNKLTNFT
+1265 
-1275 ISGSVKELTIDR
+1275 
-1287 QVSRSCK
+1287 
-1294 NLEAF
+1294 
-1299 TVPEGVEKLTIG
+1299 
-1311 GWAFSIC
+1311 
-1318 KSLENFTIPDSVKE
+1318 IPDSA
-1332 LTIGGNAFML
+1332 IGENAFSCWDL
-1342 CAKLTNF
+1342 
-1349 TIPEGVEKLNIGR
+1349 
-1362 NAFWKC
+1362 W
-1368 TNLTNF
+1368 
-1374 TIPGSVKELTI
+1374 
-1385 DDWAFKDC
+1385 
-1393 SSLEAFKIPKSVE
+1393 
-1406 KLTIG
+1406 
-1411 RNAFGNCINLTNFTI
+1411 
-1426 PDRIKELTIDEQAF
+1426 

>member
-148 EQTTGQ
+148 EQTT
-154 KETVADATQEQTA
+154 
-167 EQKEP
+167 
-172 AADATQEQTTEQE
+172 EQE

-277 EGGFSKNHPFSKNCN
+277 EGGFSKNHPLSKNCN

-337 KFEEPNDGKVYAF
+337 KFEKPNDGKVYAF

-391 NAKNPNGILP
+391 NAKKTNRILP

-440 ASENLKSFPNNLGRG
+440 ASENLKSFPNNLDRG
-455 EMTKKILSKVKMSKD
+455 EMTKKILSKVKMNKD
-470 CPYKSQLTEMGSTK
+470 CPYKSQLTENGSAK

-493 DKFQDCADTAIRH
+493 YTFQDCADTAIRH

-675 KNREIYGEIE
+675 KNGEIYGEIE
-685 VSTEGKTFTISQEEG
+685 VSTEGKTFTISQEKG

-846 ALSNLRDIFYNF
+846 ALSSRRDIFYNF

-936 DTAFRDCKSLEAFKI
+936 ENAFNWCINLTNFTI
-951 PDSVK
+951 PDSVKELTIGYAAFGGCTKLTNFTIPEGVEKLNIGGVAFYGCESLKDFTIPGSVKELTIGENAFENCNKLTNFTIPGSVK

-980 EKLTIDKYAFSGC
+980 EKLTIYGGAFYGC
-993 TKLTNFTIP
+993 ESLKDFKIP
-1002 NSVKELTIGENAFSE
+1002 DSVKELTIDDWAFEDCSSLE
-1017 CTKLTNFTIP
+1017 AFKIPESVKMLYIGKQAFCNCSNLTNFAIP
-1027 DKVKELTI
+1027 GSVEKLTI
-1035 GEHAFNWC
+1035 DEASFDGCN
-1043 INLTNFTIPDK
+1043 NLTNFT
-1054 VKELTIGD
+1054 
-1062 AAFRYCKSLEAFK
+1062 

-1083 TIGKNAFSECKK
+1083 TIDSCAFEDCSSLED
-1095 LTNFTIPEGVE
+1095 FTISGNVE
-1106 KLNIGD
+1106 KLNIGEK
-1112 TAFGWCTKLTNFTIP
+1112 AFGGCTKLTNFTIP

-1158 TINAGAFY
+1158 TIGENAFSGCSRCKVFIPFKQSSDVDDNIGATVETPVRYTMFGR
-1166 NCNKLTNFTI
+1166 NLWNTA
-1176 PGSVEKLTIDEA
+1176 GSQANYLLKFINDNNIVSGLEKYKIENLDE
-1188 AFDGCNKLTNFTIP
+1188 FKNDLEHIVKQMVVKH
-1202 DKVKELTIDK
+1202 DKD
-1212 YAFRDCKSLEAFKI
+1212 
-1226 PGSVKELTINA
+1226 
-1237 GAFYNCNKLTNFT
+1237 
-1250 IPGSVEKLTIDEAAF
+1250 
-1265 DGCNKLTNFT
+1265 
-1275 ISGSVKELTIDR
+1275 
-1287 QVSRSCK
+1287 
-1294 NLEAF
+1294 NLEDVHAVAENGEVVLKNYESLPLVLSGRVKYNENVR
-1299 TVPEGVEKLTIG
+1299 TSDLYRLL
-1311 GWAFSIC
+1311 SIYGRL
-1318 KSLENFTIPDSVKE
+1318 KS
-1332 LTIGGNAFML
+1332 
-1342 CAKLTNF
+1342 
-1349 TIPEGVEKLNIGR
+1349 
-1362 NAFWKC
+1362 
-1368 TNLTNF
+1368 NLKN
-1374 TIPGSVKELTI
+1374 
-1385 DDWAFKDC
+1385 
-1393 SSLEAFKIPKSVE
+1393 
-1406 KLTIG
+1406 
-1411 RNAFGNCINLTNFTI
+1411 
-1426 PDRIKELTIDEQAF
+1426 

>member
-148 EQTTGQ
+148 EQTT
-154 KETVADATQEQTA
+154 
-167 EQKEP
+167 
-172 AADATQEQTTEQE
+172 EQE

-277 EGGFSKNHPFSKNCN
+277 EGGFSKNHPLSKNCN

-337 KFEEPNDGKVYAF
+337 KFEKPNDGKVYAF

-391 NAKNPNGILP
+391 NAKKTNRILP

-440 ASENLKSFPNNLGRG
+440 ASENLKSFPNNLDRG
-455 EMTKKILSKVKMSKD
+455 EMTKKILSKVKMNKD
-470 CPYKSQLTEMGSTK
+470 CPYKSQLTENGSAK

-493 DKFQDCADTAIRH
+493 YTFQDCADTAIRH

-643 KTNGTELQKVIGELL
+643 KTNGTELQKVIGKLL

-675 KNREIYGEIE
+675 KNGEIYGEIE
-685 VSTEGKTFTISQEEG
+685 VSTEGKTFTISQEKG

-925 DGFKSETLTIG
+925 DGFKSETLTIDG
-936 DTAFRDCKSLEAFKI
+936 NAFQ
-951 PDSVK
+951 
-956 ELTIDDAAFGGCTKL
+956 GCRKL

-980 EKLTIDKYAFSGC
+980 EKLTIYGGAFYGCESLKDFKIPDSVKELTIGYAAFGGCTKLADFTIPEGVEKLNIGEKAFGSC
-993 TKLTNFTIP
+993 TKLTNFKIPGSVKELTIDRYAFEDCSSLEDFTISG
-1002 NSVKELTIGENAFSE
+1002 NVEKLTIYGGAFYGCESLENFKISGSVKELTIGENAFSG
-1017 CTKLTNFTIP
+1017 CSRCKVFIP
-1027 DKVKELTI
+1027 
-1035 GEHAFNWC
+1035 
-1043 INLTNFTIPDK
+1043 
-1054 VKELTIGD
+1054 
-1062 AAFRYCKSLEAFK
+1062 FK
-1075 ISGSVKEL
+1075 QSSDVDD
-1083 TIGKNAFSECKK
+1083 
-1095 LTNFTIPEGVE
+1095 
-1106 KLNIGD
+1106 NIGATVETPVRYTMFGRNLWN
-1112 TAFGWCTKLTNFTIP
+1112 TAGSQANYLLKFINDNNIVSGLEKYKIENLDEFKNDLEHIVKQMVVKH
-1127 DKVKELTIDKYAFRD
+1127 DKD
-1142 CKSLEAFK
+1142 
-1150 IPGSVKEL
+1150 
-1158 TINAGAFY
+1158 
-1166 NCNKLTNFTI
+1166 
-1176 PGSVEKLTIDEA
+1176 
-1188 AFDGCNKLTNFTIP
+1188 
-1202 DKVKELTIDK
+1202 
-1212 YAFRDCKSLEAFKI
+1212 
-1226 PGSVKELTINA
+1226 
-1237 GAFYNCNKLTNFT
+1237 
-1250 IPGSVEKLTIDEAAF
+1250 
-1265 DGCNKLTNFT
+1265 
-1275 ISGSVKELTIDR
+1275 
-1287 QVSRSCK
+1287 
-1294 NLEAF
+1294 NLEDVHAVAENGEVVLKNYESLPLVLSGRVKYNENVR
-1299 TVPEGVEKLTIG
+1299 TSDLYRLL
-1311 GWAFSIC
+1311 SIYGRL
-1318 KSLENFTIPDSVKE
+1318 KS
-1332 LTIGGNAFML
+1332 
-1342 CAKLTNF
+1342 
-1349 TIPEGVEKLNIGR
+1349 
-1362 NAFWKC
+1362 
-1368 TNLTNF
+1368 NLKN
-1374 TIPGSVKELTI
+1374 
-1385 DDWAFKDC
+1385 
-1393 SSLEAFKIPKSVE
+1393 
-1406 KLTIG
+1406 
-1411 RNAFGNCINLTNFTI
+1411 
-1426 PDRIKELTIDEQAF
+1426 

>member
-277 EGGFSKNHPFSKNCN
+277 EGGFSKNHPLSKNCN

-337 KFEEPNDGKVYAF
+337 KFEKPNDGKVYAF

-391 NAKNPNGILP
+391 NAKKTNRILP

-440 ASENLKSFPNNLGRG
+440 ASENLKSFPNNLDRG
-455 EMTKKILSKVKMSKD
+455 EMTKKILSKVKMNKD
-470 CPYKSQLTEMGSTK
+470 CPYKSQLTENGSAK

-493 DKFQDCADTAIRH
+493 YTFQDCADTAIRH

-643 KTNGTELQKVIGELL
+643 KTNGTELQKVIGKLL

-675 KNREIYGEIE
+675 KNGEIYGEIE
-685 VSTEGKTFTISQEEG
+685 VSTEGKTFTISQEKG

-709 ELEKLA
+709 KLEKLA

-820 AGKLIKEEKTT
+820 AGK
-831 AGKFIF
+831 FIF
-837 ENYASKSGM
+837 ENYASKSDVV
-846 ALSNLRDIFYNF
+846 LSNRRDIFYNF
-858 AQSNGYIVNDEYIC
+858 AQSNGYIVENENDEYIC

-936 DTAFRDCKSLEAFKI
+936 ENAFNWCINLTNFTIPDKVKELTIGDTAFRDCKSLEAFKI

-956 ELTIDDAAFGGCTKL
+956 ELTIGYAAFGGCTKL
-971 ADFTIPDSV
+971 ADFTIPEGV
-980 EKLTIDKYAFSGC
+980 EKL
-993 TKLTNFTIP
+993 N
-1002 NSVKELTIGENAFSE
+1002 IGENAFSE

-1027 DKVKELTI
+1027 DKVKELNI
-1035 GEHAFNWC
+1035 GENAFNWC
-1043 INLTNFTIPDK
+1043 INLTNFTIPGS
-1054 VKELTIGD
+1054 VKELTID
-1062 AAFRYCKSLEAFK
+1062 RCAFCVCVSLEAFK

-1083 TIGKNAFSECKK
+1083 TIGEHAFW
-1095 LTNFTIPEGVE
+1095 N
-1106 KLNIGD
+1106 
-1112 TAFGWCTKLTNFTIP
+1112 
-1127 DKVKELTIDKYAFRD
+1127 
-1142 CKSLEAFK
+1142 
-1150 IPGSVKEL
+1150 
-1158 TINAGAFY
+1158 
-1166 NCNKLTNFTI
+1166 
-1176 PGSVEKLTIDEA
+1176 
-1188 AFDGCNKLTNFTIP
+1188 CNKLTNFTIP

-1250 IPGSVEKLTIDEAAF
+1250 IPGSVKELTIDDAAFGGCTKLADFTIPGSVEKLTIDEASF
-1265 DGCNKLTNFT
+1265 DGCNNLTNFT

>member
-148 EQTTGQ
+148 EQTT
-154 KETVADATQEQTA
+154 
-167 EQKEP
+167 
-172 AADATQEQTTEQE
+172 EQE

-277 EGGFSKNHPFSKNCN
+277 EGGFSKNHPLSKNCN

-337 KFEEPNDGKVYAF
+337 KFEKPNDGKVYAF

-391 NAKNPNGILP
+391 NAKKTNRILP

-440 ASENLKSFPNNLGRG
+440 ASENLKSFPNNLDRG
-455 EMTKKILSKVKMSKD
+455 EMTKKILSKVKMNKD
-470 CPYKSQLTEMGSTK
+470 CPYKSQLTENGSAK

-493 DKFQDCADTAIRH
+493 YTFQDCADTAIRH

-658 NIFDAKAKVGE
+658 NIFDANAKVVK

-675 KNREIYGEIE
+675 KNGEIYGEIE
-685 VSTEGKTFTISQEEG
+685 VSTEGKTFTISQEKG
-700 HACIEFNPI
+700 HAKIIFNPI
-709 ELEKLA
+709 KLKKLA

-758 STGIPKE
+758 FTEIPKE

-786 NNSLRIFQK
+786 NNLDRIARGINK
-795 FKKKY
+795 
-800 SEECLNS
+800 ECLNS

-925 DGFKSETLTIG
+925 DGFKSETLTI
-936 DTAFRDCKSLEAFKI
+936 
-951 PDSVK
+951 
-956 ELTIDDAAFGGCTKL
+956 DDFW
-971 ADFTIPDSV
+971 
-980 EKLTIDKYAFSGC
+980 
-993 TKLTNFTIP
+993 N
-1002 NSVKELTIGENAFSE
+1002 
-1017 CTKLTNFTIP
+1017 
-1027 DKVKELTI
+1027 
-1035 GEHAFNWC
+1035 C
-1043 INLTNFTIPDK
+1043 I
-1054 VKELTIGD
+1054 
-1062 AAFRYCKSLEAFK
+1062 
-1075 ISGSVKEL
+1075 
-1083 TIGKNAFSECKK
+1083 
-1095 LTNFTIPEGVE
+1095 
-1106 KLNIGD
+1106 
-1112 TAFGWCTKLTNFTIP
+1112 
-1127 DKVKELTIDKYAFRD
+1127 
-1142 CKSLEAFK
+1142 
-1150 IPGSVKEL
+1150 
-1158 TINAGAFY
+1158 
-1166 NCNKLTNFTI
+1166 
-1176 PGSVEKLTIDEA
+1176 
-1188 AFDGCNKLTNFTIP
+1188 
-1202 DKVKELTIDK
+1202 
-1212 YAFRDCKSLEAFKI
+1212 
-1226 PGSVKELTINA
+1226 
-1237 GAFYNCNKLTNFT
+1237 
-1250 IPGSVEKLTIDEAAF
+1250 
-1265 DGCNKLTNFT
+1265 KLTNFT
-1275 ISGSVKELTIDR
+1275 ISGSVKELTID
-1287 QVSRSCK
+1287 SC
-1294 NLEAF
+1294 AF
-1299 TVPEGVEKLTIG
+1299 EDCSSLKDFTIPGNVEKLNIG
-1311 GWAFSIC
+1311 EKAFSGC
-1318 KSLENFTIPDSVKE
+1318 TKLTNFTIPDKVKE
-1332 LTIGGNAFML
+1332 LNIGEKAFEN
-1342 CAKLTNF
+1342 CINLTNF
-1349 TIPEGVEKLNIGR
+1349 TIPEGVEKLNIGE
-1362 NAFWKC
+1362 NAFRNCRSLEDFTIPKDVKELTIGYAAFGWCIK
-1368 TNLTNF
+1368 LTNFKISGNVEKLNIGGYAFSYCKLKAFTIPEGVEKLNIGGYAFSHCTKLADF
-1374 TIPGSVKELTI
+1374 TIPGSVQELTI
-1385 DDWAFKDC
+1385 NAGAFRDC
-1393 SSLEAFKIPKSVE
+1393 KSLED
-1406 KLTIG
+1406 
-1411 RNAFGNCINLTNFTI
+1411 FTI
-1426 PDRIKELTIDEQAF
+1426 PDSVQELTIGDAAFDGFINLKNFTYFAIPDSAIGENAFSCWDLW

>member
-148 EQTTGQ
+148 EQTT
-154 KETVADATQEQTA
+154 
-167 EQKEP
+167 
-172 AADATQEQTTEQE
+172 EQE

-277 EGGFSKNHPFSKNCN
+277 EGGFSKNHPLSKNCN

-337 KFEEPNDGKVYAF
+337 KFEKPNDGKVYAF

-391 NAKNPNGILP
+391 NANRILP

-440 ASENLKSFPNNLGRG
+440 ASENLKSFPNNLDRG
-455 EMTKKILSKVKMSKD
+455 EMTKKILSKVKMNKD
-470 CPYKSQLTEMGSTK
+470 CPYKSQLTENGSAK

-493 DKFQDCADTAIRH
+493 YTFQDCADTAIRH

-858 AQSNGYIVNDEYIC
+858 AQKNGYIVENENDEYIC

-936 DTAFRDCKSLEAFKI
+936 EKAF
-951 PDSVK
+951 
-956 ELTIDDAAFGGCTKL
+956 
-971 ADFTIPDSV
+971 
-980 EKLTIDKYAFSGC
+980 
-993 TKLTNFTIP
+993 
-1002 NSVKELTIGENAFSE
+1002 EN
-1017 CTKLTNFTIP
+1017 
-1027 DKVKELTI
+1027 
-1035 GEHAFNWC
+1035 C
-1043 INLTNFTIPDK
+1043 IN
-1054 VKELTIGD
+1054 
-1062 AAFRYCKSLEAFK
+1062 
-1075 ISGSVKEL
+1075 
-1083 TIGKNAFSECKK
+1083 

-1106 KLNIGD
+1106 KLNIGEN
-1112 TAFGWCTKLTNFTIP
+1112 AFRNCRSLEDFTIP
-1127 DKVKELTIDKYAFRD
+1127 KD
-1142 CKSLEAFK
+1142 
-1150 IPGSVKEL
+1150 
-1158 TINAGAFY
+1158 
-1166 NCNKLTNFTI
+1166 
-1176 PGSVEKLTIDEA
+1176 
-1188 AFDGCNKLTNFTIP
+1188 
-1202 DKVKELTIDK
+1202 
-1212 YAFRDCKSLEAFKI
+1212 
-1226 PGSVKELTINA
+1226 
-1237 GAFYNCNKLTNFT
+1237 
-1250 IPGSVEKLTIDEAAF
+1250 
-1265 DGCNKLTNFT
+1265 
-1275 ISGSVKELTIDR
+1275 
-1287 QVSRSCK
+1287 
-1294 NLEAF
+1294 
-1299 TVPEGVEKLTIG
+1299 
-1311 GWAFSIC
+1311 
-1318 KSLENFTIPDSVKE
+1318 VKE
-1332 LTIGGNAFML
+1332 LTIGYAAFGW
-1342 CAKLTNF
+1342 CIKLTNFKISGNVEKLNIGGYAFSYCKLKAF
-1349 TIPEGVEKLNIGR
+1349 TIPEGVEKLNIGGY
-1362 NAFWKC
+1362 AFSHC
-1368 TNLTNF
+1368 TKLADF
-1374 TIPGSVKELTI
+1374 TIPGSVQELTI
-1385 DDWAFKDC
+1385 GDAAFDGFINLKNFTYF
-1393 SSLEAFKIPKSVE
+1393 AIPDSA
-1406 KLTIG
+1406 IG
-1411 RNAFGNCINLTNFTI
+1411 ENAFSCWDLW
-1426 PDRIKELTIDEQAF
+1426 

>member
-148 EQTTGQ
+148 EQTT
-154 KETVADATQEQTA
+154 
-167 EQKEP
+167 
-172 AADATQEQTTEQE
+172 EQE

-277 EGGFSKNHPFSKNCN
+277 EGGFSKNHPLSKNCN

-337 KFEEPNDGKVYAF
+337 KFEKPNDGKVYAF

-391 NAKNPNGILP
+391 NAKKTNRILP

-440 ASENLKSFPNNLGRG
+440 ASENLKSFPNNLDRG
-455 EMTKKILSKVKMSKD
+455 EMTKKILSKVKMNKD
-470 CPYKSQLTEMGSTK
+470 CPYKSQLTENGSAK

-493 DKFQDCADTAIRH
+493 YTFQDCADTAIRH

-846 ALSNLRDIFYNF
+846 ALSSRRDIFYNF
-858 AQSNGYIVNDEYIC
+858 AQKNGYIVNDEYIC

-956 ELTIDDAAFGGCTKL
+956 ELTIGDAAFGGCTKL

-980 EKLTIDKYAFSGC
+980 EKLTIYGGAFYGCESLENFKISG
-993 TKLTNFTIP
+993 
-1002 NSVKELTIGENAFSE
+1002 SVKELTIGENAFSG
-1017 CTKLTNFTIP
+1017 CSRCKVFIP
-1027 DKVKELTI
+1027 
-1035 GEHAFNWC
+1035 
-1043 INLTNFTIPDK
+1043 
-1054 VKELTIGD
+1054 
-1062 AAFRYCKSLEAFK
+1062 FK
-1075 ISGSVKEL
+1075 QSSDVDD
-1083 TIGKNAFSECKK
+1083 
-1095 LTNFTIPEGVE
+1095 
-1106 KLNIGD
+1106 NIGATVETPVRYTMFGRNLWN
-1112 TAFGWCTKLTNFTIP
+1112 TAGSQANYLLKFINDNNIVSGLEKYKIENLDEFKNDLEHIVKQMVVKH
-1127 DKVKELTIDKYAFRD
+1127 DKD
-1142 CKSLEAFK
+1142 
-1150 IPGSVKEL
+1150 
-1158 TINAGAFY
+1158 
-1166 NCNKLTNFTI
+1166 
-1176 PGSVEKLTIDEA
+1176 
-1188 AFDGCNKLTNFTIP
+1188 
-1202 DKVKELTIDK
+1202 
-1212 YAFRDCKSLEAFKI
+1212 
-1226 PGSVKELTINA
+1226 
-1237 GAFYNCNKLTNFT
+1237 
-1250 IPGSVEKLTIDEAAF
+1250 
-1265 DGCNKLTNFT
+1265 
-1275 ISGSVKELTIDR
+1275 
-1287 QVSRSCK
+1287 
-1294 NLEAF
+1294 NLEDVHAVAENGEVVLKNYESLPLVLSGRVKYNENVR
-1299 TVPEGVEKLTIG
+1299 TSDLYRLL
-1311 GWAFSIC
+1311 SIYGRL
-1318 KSLENFTIPDSVKE
+1318 KS
-1332 LTIGGNAFML
+1332 
-1342 CAKLTNF
+1342 
-1349 TIPEGVEKLNIGR
+1349 
-1362 NAFWKC
+1362 
-1368 TNLTNF
+1368 NLKN
-1374 TIPGSVKELTI
+1374 
-1385 DDWAFKDC
+1385 
-1393 SSLEAFKIPKSVE
+1393 
-1406 KLTIG
+1406 
-1411 RNAFGNCINLTNFTI
+1411 
-1426 PDRIKELTIDEQAF
+1426 

>member
-148 EQTTGQ
+148 EQTT
-154 KETVADATQEQTA
+154 
-167 EQKEP
+167 
-172 AADATQEQTTEQE
+172 EQE

-277 EGGFSKNHPFSKNCN
+277 EGGFSKNHPLSKNCN

-337 KFEEPNDGKVYAF
+337 KFEKPNDGKVYAF

-391 NAKNPNGILP
+391 NAKKTNRILP

-440 ASENLKSFPNNLGRG
+440 ASENLKSFPNNLDRG
-455 EMTKKILSKVKMSKD
+455 EMTKKILSKVKMNKD
-470 CPYKSQLTEMGSTK
+470 CPYKSQLTENGSAK

-493 DKFQDCADTAIRH
+493 YTFQDCADTAIRH

-675 KNREIYGEIE
+675 KNGEIYGEIE
-685 VSTEGKTFTISQEEG
+685 VSTEGKTFTISQEKG

-709 ELEKLA
+709 KLEKLA

-925 DGFKSETLTIG
+925 DGFKSKTLTIGENAFNWCINLTNFTIPDKVKELTIG

-956 ELTIDDAAFGGCTKL
+956 ELTIGYAAFGGCTKL
-971 ADFTIPDSV
+971 ADFTIP
-980 EKLTIDKYAFSGC
+980 
-993 TKLTNFTIP
+993 
-1002 NSVKELTIGENAFSE
+1002 
-1017 CTKLTNFTIP
+1017 
-1027 DKVKELTI
+1027 
-1035 GEHAFNWC
+1035 
-1043 INLTNFTIPDK
+1043 
-1054 VKELTIGD
+1054 
-1062 AAFRYCKSLEAFK
+1062 
-1075 ISGSVKEL
+1075 
-1083 TIGKNAFSECKK
+1083 
-1095 LTNFTIPEGVE
+1095 EGVE
-1106 KLNIGD
+1106 KLNIGEKAFSGCSRYTMFGRNLWN
-1112 TAFGWCTKLTNFTIP
+1112 TAGSQANYLLKFINDNNIVSGLEKYKIENLDEFKNDLEHIVKQMVVKH
-1127 DKVKELTIDKYAFRD
+1127 DKD
-1142 CKSLEAFK
+1142 
-1150 IPGSVKEL
+1150 
-1158 TINAGAFY
+1158 
-1166 NCNKLTNFTI
+1166 
-1176 PGSVEKLTIDEA
+1176 
-1188 AFDGCNKLTNFTIP
+1188 
-1202 DKVKELTIDK
+1202 
-1212 YAFRDCKSLEAFKI
+1212 
-1226 PGSVKELTINA
+1226 
-1237 GAFYNCNKLTNFT
+1237 
-1250 IPGSVEKLTIDEAAF
+1250 
-1265 DGCNKLTNFT
+1265 
-1275 ISGSVKELTIDR
+1275 
-1287 QVSRSCK
+1287 
-1294 NLEAF
+1294 NLEDVHAVAENGEVVLKNYESLPLVLSGRVKYNENVR
-1299 TVPEGVEKLTIG
+1299 TSDLYRLL
-1311 GWAFSIC
+1311 SIYGRL
-1318 KSLENFTIPDSVKE
+1318 KS
-1332 LTIGGNAFML
+1332 
-1342 CAKLTNF
+1342 
-1349 TIPEGVEKLNIGR
+1349 
-1362 NAFWKC
+1362 
-1368 TNLTNF
+1368 NLKN
-1374 TIPGSVKELTI
+1374 
-1385 DDWAFKDC
+1385 
-1393 SSLEAFKIPKSVE
+1393 
-1406 KLTIG
+1406 
-1411 RNAFGNCINLTNFTI
+1411 
-1426 PDRIKELTIDEQAF
+1426 

>member
-148 EQTTGQ
+148 EQTT
-154 KETVADATQEQTA
+154 
-167 EQKEP
+167 
-172 AADATQEQTTEQE
+172 EQE

-277 EGGFSKNHPFSKNCN
+277 EGGFSKNHPLSKNCN

-337 KFEEPNDGKVYAF
+337 KFEKPNDGKVYAF

-391 NAKNPNGILP
+391 NANRILP

-440 ASENLKSFPNNLGRG
+440 ASENLKSFPNNLDRG
-455 EMTKKILSKVKMSKD
+455 EMTKKILSKVKMNKD
-470 CPYKSQLTEMGSTK
+470 CPYKSQLTENGSAK

-493 DKFQDCADTAIRH
+493 YTFQDCADTAIRH

-913 DEPQNIETVEFA
+913 DEPQNIEIETVEFA

-936 DTAFRDCKSLEAFKI
+936 
-951 PDSVK
+951 
-956 ELTIDDAAFGGCTKL
+956 
-971 ADFTIPDSV
+971 
-980 EKLTIDKYAFSGC
+980 
-993 TKLTNFTIP
+993 
-1002 NSVKELTIGENAFSE
+1002 EN
-1017 CTKLTNFTIP
+1017 
-1027 DKVKELTI
+1027 
-1035 GEHAFNWC
+1035 AFNWC
-1043 INLTNFTIPDK
+1043 INLTNFTIPD
-1054 VKELTIGD
+1054 
-1062 AAFRYCKSLEAFK
+1062 
-1075 ISGSVKEL
+1075 SVKEL
-1083 TIGKNAFSECKK
+1083 TIGYAAFGGCKK
-1095 LTNFTIPEGVE
+1095 LAEFTIPEGVE
-1106 KLNIGD
+1106 KLTIYGG
-1112 TAFGWCTKLTNFTIP
+1112 AFYGCTNLTNFTIP
-1127 DKVKELTIDKYAFRD
+1127 DKVKELNIGGDAFSYCNLKDFTIPESVEKLNIGGYAFSH
-1142 CKSLEAFK
+1142 C
-1150 IPGSVKEL
+1150 
-1158 TINAGAFY
+1158 T
-1166 NCNKLTNFTI
+1166 KLAEFTI
-1176 PGSVEKLTIDEA
+1176 PGSVQELTIGDA
-1188 AFDGCNKLTNFTIP
+1188 AFDGFINLINFT
-1202 DKVKELTIDK
+1202 
-1212 YAFRDCKSLEAFKI
+1212 YFA
-1226 PGSVKELTINA
+1226 
-1237 GAFYNCNKLTNFT
+1237 
-1250 IPGSVEKLTIDEAAF
+1250 
-1265 DGCNKLTNFT
+1265 
-1275 ISGSVKELTIDR
+1275 
-1287 QVSRSCK
+1287 
-1294 NLEAF
+1294 
-1299 TVPEGVEKLTIG
+1299 
-1311 GWAFSIC
+1311 
-1318 KSLENFTIPDSVKE
+1318 IPDSA
-1332 LTIGGNAFML
+1332 IG
-1342 CAKLTNF
+1342 
-1349 TIPEGVEKLNIGR
+1349 E
-1362 NAFWKC
+1362 
-1368 TNLTNF
+1368 
-1374 TIPGSVKELTI
+1374 
-1385 DDWAFKDC
+1385 
-1393 SSLEAFKIPKSVE
+1393 
-1406 KLTIG
+1406 
-1411 RNAFGNCINLTNFTI
+1411 NAFG
-1426 PDRIKELTIDEQAF
+1426 RW

>member
-277 EGGFSKNHPFSKNCN
+277 EGGFSKNHPLSKNCN

-337 KFEEPNDGKVYAF
+337 KFEKPNDGKVYAF

-391 NAKNPNGILP
+391 NAKKTNRILP

-440 ASENLKSFPNNLGRG
+440 ASENLKSFPNNLDRG
-455 EMTKKILSKVKMSKD
+455 EMTKKILSKVKMNKD
-470 CPYKSQLTEMGSTK
+470 CPYKSQLTENGSAK

-493 DKFQDCADTAIRH
+493 YTFQDCADTAIRH

-643 KTNGTELQKVIGELL
+643 KTNGTELQKVIGKLL

-675 KNREIYGEIE
+675 KNGEIYGEIE
-685 VSTEGKTFTISQEEG
+685 VSTKGKTFTISQEKG

-709 ELEKLA
+709 KLEKLA

-758 STGIPKE
+758 FTEIPKE

-786 NNSLRIFQK
+786 NNLDRIARGINK
-795 FKKKY
+795 
-800 SEECLNS
+800 ECLNS

-820 AGKLIKEEKTT
+820 AGK
-831 AGKFIF
+831 FIF
-837 ENYASKSGM
+837 ENYASKSDVV
-846 ALSNLRDIFYNF
+846 LSNRRDIFYNF
-858 AQSNGYIVNDEYIC
+858 AQSNGYIVENENDEYIC

-936 DTAFRDCKSLEAFKI
+936 ENAFNWCINLTNFTIPDKVKELTIGDTAFRDCKSLEAFKI

-956 ELTIDDAAFGGCTKL
+956 ELTIGYAAFGGCTKL
-971 ADFTIPDSV
+971 ADFTIPEGV
-980 EKLTIDKYAFSGC
+980 EKL
-993 TKLTNFTIP
+993 N
-1002 NSVKELTIGENAFSE
+1002 IGENAFSE

-1027 DKVKELTI
+1027 DKVKELNI
-1035 GEHAFNWC
+1035 GENAFNWC
-1043 INLTNFTIPDK
+1043 INLTNFTIPGS
-1054 VKELTIGD
+1054 VKELTID
-1062 AAFRYCKSLEAFK
+1062 RCAFCVCVSLEAFK

-1083 TIGKNAFSECKK
+1083 TIGEHAFW
-1095 LTNFTIPEGVE
+1095 N
-1106 KLNIGD
+1106 
-1112 TAFGWCTKLTNFTIP
+1112 
-1127 DKVKELTIDKYAFRD
+1127 
-1142 CKSLEAFK
+1142 
-1150 IPGSVKEL
+1150 
-1158 TINAGAFY
+1158 
-1166 NCNKLTNFTI
+1166 
-1176 PGSVEKLTIDEA
+1176 
-1188 AFDGCNKLTNFTIP
+1188 CNKLTNFTIP

-1250 IPGSVEKLTIDEAAF
+1250 IPGSVKELTIDDAAFGGCTKLADFTIPGSVEKLTIDEASF
-1265 DGCNKLTNFT
+1265 DGCNNLTNFT

>member
-148 EQTTGQ
+148 EQTT
-154 KETVADATQEQTA
+154 
-167 EQKEP
+167 
-172 AADATQEQTTEQE
+172 EQE

-277 EGGFSKNHPFSKNCN
+277 EGGFSKNHPLSKNCN

-337 KFEEPNDGKVYAF
+337 KFEKPNDGKVYAF

-391 NAKNPNGILP
+391 NANRILP

-440 ASENLKSFPNNLGRG
+440 ASENLKSFPNNLDRG
-455 EMTKKILSKVKMSKD
+455 EMTKKILSKVKMNKD
-470 CPYKSQLTEMGSTK
+470 CPYKSQLTENGSAK

-493 DKFQDCADTAIRH
+493 YTFQDCADTAIRH

-837 ENYASKSGM
+837 ENYASKSDM
-846 ALSNLRDIFYNF
+846 ALSSPNLRNMFYNF
-858 AQSNGYIVNDEYIC
+858 AKSNGYIVNDEYIC

-894 TINFGGKDYTVSE
+894 TNFGGKDYTVSE

-913 DEPQNIETVEFA
+913 DEPQNIEIETVEFA

-936 DTAFRDCKSLEAFKI
+936 
-951 PDSVK
+951 
-956 ELTIDDAAFGGCTKL
+956 
-971 ADFTIPDSV
+971 
-980 EKLTIDKYAFSGC
+980 
-993 TKLTNFTIP
+993 
-1002 NSVKELTIGENAFSE
+1002 EN
-1017 CTKLTNFTIP
+1017 
-1027 DKVKELTI
+1027 
-1035 GEHAFNWC
+1035 AFNWC
-1043 INLTNFTIPDK
+1043 INLTNFTIPD
-1054 VKELTIGD
+1054 
-1062 AAFRYCKSLEAFK
+1062 
-1075 ISGSVKEL
+1075 SVKEL
-1083 TIGKNAFSECKK
+1083 TIGYAAFGGCKK
-1095 LTNFTIPEGVE
+1095 LAEFTIPEGVE
-1106 KLNIGD
+1106 KLTIYGG
-1112 TAFGWCTKLTNFTIP
+1112 AFYGCTNLTNFTIP
-1127 DKVKELTIDKYAFRD
+1127 DKVKELNIGGDAFSYCNLKDFTIPESVEKLNIGGYAFSH
-1142 CKSLEAFK
+1142 C
-1150 IPGSVKEL
+1150 
-1158 TINAGAFY
+1158 T
-1166 NCNKLTNFTI
+1166 KLAEFTI
-1176 PGSVEKLTIDEA
+1176 PGSVQELTIGDA
-1188 AFDGCNKLTNFTIP
+1188 AFDGSINLINFT
-1202 DKVKELTIDK
+1202 
-1212 YAFRDCKSLEAFKI
+1212 YFA
-1226 PGSVKELTINA
+1226 
-1237 GAFYNCNKLTNFT
+1237 
-1250 IPGSVEKLTIDEAAF
+1250 
-1265 DGCNKLTNFT
+1265 
-1275 ISGSVKELTIDR
+1275 
-1287 QVSRSCK
+1287 
-1294 NLEAF
+1294 
-1299 TVPEGVEKLTIG
+1299 
-1311 GWAFSIC
+1311 
-1318 KSLENFTIPDSVKE
+1318 IPDSA
-1332 LTIGGNAFML
+1332 IG
-1342 CAKLTNF
+1342 
-1349 TIPEGVEKLNIGR
+1349 E
-1362 NAFWKC
+1362 
-1368 TNLTNF
+1368 
-1374 TIPGSVKELTI
+1374 
-1385 DDWAFKDC
+1385 
-1393 SSLEAFKIPKSVE
+1393 
-1406 KLTIG
+1406 
-1411 RNAFGNCINLTNFTI
+1411 NAFG
-1426 PDRIKELTIDEQAF
+1426 RW

>member
-148 EQTTGQ
+148 EQTT
-154 KETVADATQEQTA
+154 
-167 EQKEP
+167 
-172 AADATQEQTTEQE
+172 EQE

-277 EGGFSKNHPFSKNCN
+277 EGGFSKNHPLSKNCN

-337 KFEEPNDGKVYAF
+337 KFEKPNDGKVYAF

-391 NAKNPNGILP
+391 NAKKTNRILP

-440 ASENLKSFPNNLGRG
+440 ASENLKSFPNNLDRG
-455 EMTKKILSKVKMSKD
+455 EMTKKILSKVKMNKD
-470 CPYKSQLTEMGSTK
+470 CPYKSQLTENGSAK

-493 DKFQDCADTAIRH
+493 YTFQDCADTAIRH

-758 STGIPKE
+758 FTEIPKE

-837 ENYASKSGM
+837 ENYASKSDM
-846 ALSNLRDIFYNF
+846 ALSSPNLRNMFYNF
-858 AQSNGYIVNDEYIC
+858 AKSNGYIVNDEYIC

-894 TINFGGKDYTVSE
+894 TNFGGKDYTVSE

-925 DGFKSETLTIG
+925 DGFKSETLTIDG
-936 DTAFRDCKSLEAFKI
+936 NAFQ
-951 PDSVK
+951 
-956 ELTIDDAAFGGCTKL
+956 GCRKL

-980 EKLTIDKYAFSGC
+980 EKLTIGRNAFRNC
-993 TKLTNFTIP
+993 TNLTNFTIP
-1002 NSVKELTIGENAFSE
+1002 NSVKELTIGENAFSG
-1017 CTKLTNFTIP
+1017 CSRCKVFIP
-1027 DKVKELTI
+1027 
-1035 GEHAFNWC
+1035 
-1043 INLTNFTIPDK
+1043 
-1054 VKELTIGD
+1054 
-1062 AAFRYCKSLEAFK
+1062 FK
-1075 ISGSVKEL
+1075 QSSDVDD
-1083 TIGKNAFSECKK
+1083 
-1095 LTNFTIPEGVE
+1095 
-1106 KLNIGD
+1106 NIGATVETPVRYTMFGRNLWN
-1112 TAFGWCTKLTNFTIP
+1112 TAGSQANYLLKFINDNNIVSGLEKYKIENLDEFKNDLEHIVKQMVVKH
-1127 DKVKELTIDKYAFRD
+1127 DKD
-1142 CKSLEAFK
+1142 
-1150 IPGSVKEL
+1150 
-1158 TINAGAFY
+1158 
-1166 NCNKLTNFTI
+1166 
-1176 PGSVEKLTIDEA
+1176 
-1188 AFDGCNKLTNFTIP
+1188 
-1202 DKVKELTIDK
+1202 
-1212 YAFRDCKSLEAFKI
+1212 
-1226 PGSVKELTINA
+1226 
-1237 GAFYNCNKLTNFT
+1237 
-1250 IPGSVEKLTIDEAAF
+1250 
-1265 DGCNKLTNFT
+1265 
-1275 ISGSVKELTIDR
+1275 
-1287 QVSRSCK
+1287 
-1294 NLEAF
+1294 NLEDVHAVAENGEVVLKNYESLPLVLSGRVKYNENVR
-1299 TVPEGVEKLTIG
+1299 TSDLYRLL
-1311 GWAFSIC
+1311 SIYGRL
-1318 KSLENFTIPDSVKE
+1318 KS
-1332 LTIGGNAFML
+1332 
-1342 CAKLTNF
+1342 
-1349 TIPEGVEKLNIGR
+1349 
-1362 NAFWKC
+1362 
-1368 TNLTNF
+1368 NLKN
-1374 TIPGSVKELTI
+1374 
-1385 DDWAFKDC
+1385 
-1393 SSLEAFKIPKSVE
+1393 
-1406 KLTIG
+1406 
-1411 RNAFGNCINLTNFTI
+1411 
-1426 PDRIKELTIDEQAF
+1426 

>member
-119 TDAEQQGTVADATQ
+119 TDAEQQG
-133 EQTAEQKEPAADATQ
+133 
-148 EQTTGQ
+148 
-154 KETVADATQEQTA
+154 TVADATQEQTA

-455 EMTKKILSKVKMSKD
+455 EMTKKILSKVKMNKD
-470 CPYKSQLTEMGSTK
+470 CPYKSQLTENGSAK

-658 NIFDAKAKVGE
+658 NIFDAKVGE
-669 LKNFVS
+669 LKDFKSENG
-675 KNREIYGEIE
+675 ELYGEIE
-685 VSTEGKTFTISQEEG
+685 VSTKGKTFTISQEEG
-700 HACIEFNPI
+700 HAKIIFNPI
-709 ELEKLA
+709 KLEKLA

-820 AGKLIKEEKTT
+820 AGK
-831 AGKFIF
+831 FIF
-837 ENYASKSGM
+837 ENYASKSDVV
-846 ALSNLRDIFYNF
+846 LSNRRDIFYNF
-858 AQSNGYIVNDEYIC
+858 AQKNGYIVENENDEYIC

-936 DTAFRDCKSLEAFKI
+936 
-951 PDSVK
+951 
-956 ELTIDDAAFGGCTKL
+956 
-971 ADFTIPDSV
+971 
-980 EKLTIDKYAFSGC
+980 EKAFSGC
-993 TKLTNFTIP
+993 TKLTNFTISDSVEKLNIGGGAFYGCESLKDLTIP
-1002 NSVKELTIGENAFSE
+1002 GSVKELTIDNWAFKDCSSLEAFTIPDSVKELTIGE
-1017 CTKLTNFTIP
+1017 
-1027 DKVKELTI
+1027 
-1035 GEHAFNWC
+1035 
-1043 INLTNFTIPDK
+1043 
-1054 VKELTIGD
+1054 
-1062 AAFRYCKSLEAFK
+1062 AAFQGC
-1075 ISGSVKEL
+1075 
-1083 TIGKNAFSECKK
+1083 NK

-1106 KLNIGD
+1106 KLNIGEKAFSGCSRYTMFGRNLWN
-1112 TAFGWCTKLTNFTIP
+1112 TAGSQANYLLKFINDNNIVSGLEKYKIENLDEFKNDLEHIVKQMVVKH
-1127 DKVKELTIDKYAFRD
+1127 DKD
-1142 CKSLEAFK
+1142 
-1150 IPGSVKEL
+1150 
-1158 TINAGAFY
+1158 
-1166 NCNKLTNFTI
+1166 
-1176 PGSVEKLTIDEA
+1176 
-1188 AFDGCNKLTNFTIP
+1188 
-1202 DKVKELTIDK
+1202 
-1212 YAFRDCKSLEAFKI
+1212 
-1226 PGSVKELTINA
+1226 
-1237 GAFYNCNKLTNFT
+1237 
-1250 IPGSVEKLTIDEAAF
+1250 
-1265 DGCNKLTNFT
+1265 
-1275 ISGSVKELTIDR
+1275 
-1287 QVSRSCK
+1287 
-1294 NLEAF
+1294 NLEDVHAVAENGEVVLKNYESLPLVLSGRVKYNENVR
-1299 TVPEGVEKLTIG
+1299 TSDLYRLL
-1311 GWAFSIC
+1311 SIYGRL
-1318 KSLENFTIPDSVKE
+1318 KS
-1332 LTIGGNAFML
+1332 
-1342 CAKLTNF
+1342 
-1349 TIPEGVEKLNIGR
+1349 
-1362 NAFWKC
+1362 
-1368 TNLTNF
+1368 NLKN
-1374 TIPGSVKELTI
+1374 
-1385 DDWAFKDC
+1385 
-1393 SSLEAFKIPKSVE
+1393 
-1406 KLTIG
+1406 
-1411 RNAFGNCINLTNFTI
+1411 
-1426 PDRIKELTIDEQAF
+1426 

>member
-277 EGGFSKNHPFSKNCN
+277 EGGFSKNHPLSKNCN

-337 KFEEPNDGKVYAF
+337 KFEKPNDGKVYAF

-391 NAKNPNGILP
+391 NAKKTNRILP

-440 ASENLKSFPNNLGRG
+440 ASENLKSFPNNLDRG
-455 EMTKKILSKVKMSKD
+455 EMTKKILSKVKMNKD
-470 CPYKSQLTEMGSTK
+470 CPYKSQLTENGSAK

-493 DKFQDCADTAIRH
+493 YTFQDCADTAIRH

-643 KTNGTELQKVIGELL
+643 KTNGTELQEVIGKLL

-675 KNREIYGEIE
+675 KNGEIYGEIE
-685 VSTEGKTFTISQEEG
+685 VSTKGKTFTISQEEG

-786 NNSLRIFQK
+786 NNLLRIFQK

-837 ENYASKSGM
+837 ENYASKSDM
-846 ALSNLRDIFYNF
+846 ALSSPNLRNMFYNF
-858 AQSNGYIVNDEYIC
+858 AKSNGYIVNDEYIC

-894 TINFGGKDYTVSE
+894 TNFGGKDYTVSE

-913 DEPQNIETVEFA
+913 DEPQNIEIETVEFA

-936 DTAFRDCKSLEAFKI
+936 
-951 PDSVK
+951 
-956 ELTIDDAAFGGCTKL
+956 
-971 ADFTIPDSV
+971 
-980 EKLTIDKYAFSGC
+980 
-993 TKLTNFTIP
+993 
-1002 NSVKELTIGENAFSE
+1002 EN
-1017 CTKLTNFTIP
+1017 
-1027 DKVKELTI
+1027 
-1035 GEHAFNWC
+1035 AFNWC
-1043 INLTNFTIPDK
+1043 INLTNFTIPD
-1054 VKELTIGD
+1054 
-1062 AAFRYCKSLEAFK
+1062 
-1075 ISGSVKEL
+1075 SVKEL
-1083 TIGKNAFSECKK
+1083 TIGYAAFGGCKK
-1095 LTNFTIPEGVE
+1095 LAEFTIPEGVE
-1106 KLNIGD
+1106 KLTIYGG
-1112 TAFGWCTKLTNFTIP
+1112 AFYGCTNLTNFTIP
-1127 DKVKELTIDKYAFRD
+1127 DKVKELNIGGDAFSYCNLKDFTIPESVEKLNIGGYAFSH
-1142 CKSLEAFK
+1142 C
-1150 IPGSVKEL
+1150 
-1158 TINAGAFY
+1158 T
-1166 NCNKLTNFTI
+1166 KLAEFTI
-1176 PGSVEKLTIDEA
+1176 PGSVQELTIGDA
-1188 AFDGCNKLTNFTIP
+1188 AFDGSINLINFT
-1202 DKVKELTIDK
+1202 
-1212 YAFRDCKSLEAFKI
+1212 YFA
-1226 PGSVKELTINA
+1226 
-1237 GAFYNCNKLTNFT
+1237 
-1250 IPGSVEKLTIDEAAF
+1250 
-1265 DGCNKLTNFT
+1265 
-1275 ISGSVKELTIDR
+1275 
-1287 QVSRSCK
+1287 
-1294 NLEAF
+1294 
-1299 TVPEGVEKLTIG
+1299 
-1311 GWAFSIC
+1311 
-1318 KSLENFTIPDSVKE
+1318 IPDSA
-1332 LTIGGNAFML
+1332 IG
-1342 CAKLTNF
+1342 
-1349 TIPEGVEKLNIGR
+1349 E
-1362 NAFWKC
+1362 
-1368 TNLTNF
+1368 
-1374 TIPGSVKELTI
+1374 
-1385 DDWAFKDC
+1385 
-1393 SSLEAFKIPKSVE
+1393 
-1406 KLTIG
+1406 
-1411 RNAFGNCINLTNFTI
+1411 NAFG
-1426 PDRIKELTIDEQAF
+1426 RW

>member
-277 EGGFSKNHPFSKNCN
+277 EGGFSKNHPLSKNCN

-337 KFEEPNDGKVYAF
+337 KFEKPNDGKVYAF

-391 NAKNPNGILP
+391 NANRILP

-440 ASENLKSFPNNLGRG
+440 ASENLKSFPNNLDRG
-455 EMTKKILSKVKMSKD
+455 EMTKKILSKVKMNKD
-470 CPYKSQLTEMGSTK
+470 CPYKSQLTENGSAK

-493 DKFQDCADTAIRH
+493 YTFQDCADTAIRH

-709 ELEKLA
+709 ELEKLTD
-715 GDEKD
+715 DEKD

-786 NNSLRIFQK
+786 NNLLRIFQK

-837 ENYASKSGM
+837 ENYASKSDVV
-846 ALSNLRDIFYNF
+846 LSNRRDIFYNF
-858 AQSNGYIVNDEYIC
+858 AQKNGYIVENENDEYIC

-894 TINFGGKDYTVSE
+894 TINFGGKDYTISE
-907 INCCMI
+907 IKCCMI
-913 DEPQNIETVEFA
+913 DKPQNIETVEFA
-925 DGFKSETLTIG
+925 DGFKSETLTIGENAFNWCINLTNFTIPDKVKELTIG

-956 ELTIDDAAFGGCTKL
+956 ELTIGDAAFGGCTKL

-980 EKLTIDKYAFSGC
+980 EKLTIYGGAFYGCESLENFKISG
-993 TKLTNFTIP
+993 
-1002 NSVKELTIGENAFSE
+1002 SVKELTIGENAFSG
-1017 CTKLTNFTIP
+1017 CSRCKVFIP
-1027 DKVKELTI
+1027 
-1035 GEHAFNWC
+1035 
-1043 INLTNFTIPDK
+1043 
-1054 VKELTIGD
+1054 
-1062 AAFRYCKSLEAFK
+1062 FK
-1075 ISGSVKEL
+1075 QSSDVDD
-1083 TIGKNAFSECKK
+1083 
-1095 LTNFTIPEGVE
+1095 
-1106 KLNIGD
+1106 NIGATVETPVRYTMFGRNLWN
-1112 TAFGWCTKLTNFTIP
+1112 TAGSQANYLLKFINDNNIVSGLEKYKIENLDEFKNDLEHIVKQMVVKH
-1127 DKVKELTIDKYAFRD
+1127 DKD
-1142 CKSLEAFK
+1142 
-1150 IPGSVKEL
+1150 
-1158 TINAGAFY
+1158 
-1166 NCNKLTNFTI
+1166 
-1176 PGSVEKLTIDEA
+1176 
-1188 AFDGCNKLTNFTIP
+1188 
-1202 DKVKELTIDK
+1202 
-1212 YAFRDCKSLEAFKI
+1212 
-1226 PGSVKELTINA
+1226 
-1237 GAFYNCNKLTNFT
+1237 
-1250 IPGSVEKLTIDEAAF
+1250 
-1265 DGCNKLTNFT
+1265 
-1275 ISGSVKELTIDR
+1275 
-1287 QVSRSCK
+1287 
-1294 NLEAF
+1294 NLEDVHAVAENGEVVLKNYESLPLVLSGRVKYNENVR
-1299 TVPEGVEKLTIG
+1299 TSDLYRLL
-1311 GWAFSIC
+1311 SIYGRL
-1318 KSLENFTIPDSVKE
+1318 KS
-1332 LTIGGNAFML
+1332 
-1342 CAKLTNF
+1342 
-1349 TIPEGVEKLNIGR
+1349 
-1362 NAFWKC
+1362 
-1368 TNLTNF
+1368 NLKN
-1374 TIPGSVKELTI
+1374 
-1385 DDWAFKDC
+1385 
-1393 SSLEAFKIPKSVE
+1393 
-1406 KLTIG
+1406 
-1411 RNAFGNCINLTNFTI
+1411 
-1426 PDRIKELTIDEQAF
+1426 

>member
-148 EQTTGQ
+148 EQTT
-154 KETVADATQEQTA
+154 
-167 EQKEP
+167 
-172 AADATQEQTTEQE
+172 EQE

-277 EGGFSKNHPFSKNCN
+277 EGGFSKNHPLSKNCN

-337 KFEEPNDGKVYAF
+337 KFEKPNDGKVYAF

-391 NAKNPNGILP
+391 NAKKTNRILP

-440 ASENLKSFPNNLGRG
+440 ASENLKSFPNNLDRG
-455 EMTKKILSKVKMSKD
+455 EMTKKILSKVKMNKD
-470 CPYKSQLTEMGSTK
+470 CPYKSQLTENGSAK

-493 DKFQDCADTAIRH
+493 YTFQDCADTAIRH

-675 KNREIYGEIE
+675 KNGEIYGEIE
-685 VSTEGKTFTISQEEG
+685 VSTEGKTFTISQEKG

-709 ELEKLA
+709 KLEKLA

-846 ALSNLRDIFYNF
+846 ALSSRRDIFYNF

-936 DTAFRDCKSLEAFKI
+936 
-951 PDSVK
+951 
-956 ELTIDDAAFGGCTKL
+956 G
-971 ADFTIPDSV
+971 
-980 EKLTIDKYAFSGC
+980 
-993 TKLTNFTIP
+993 N
-1002 NSVKELTIGENAFSE
+1002 
-1017 CTKLTNFTIP
+1017 
-1027 DKVKELTI
+1027 
-1035 GEHAFNWC
+1035 AFNWC

-1062 AAFRYCKSLEAFK
+1062 
-1075 ISGSVKEL
+1075 
-1083 TIGKNAFSECKK
+1083 T
-1095 LTNFTIPEGVE
+1095 
-1106 KLNIGD
+1106 
-1112 TAFGWCTKLTNFTIP
+1112 
-1127 DKVKELTIDKYAFRD
+1127 AFRD

-1176 PGSVEKLTIDEA
+1176 PGSV
-1188 AFDGCNKLTNFTIP
+1188 
-1202 DKVKELTIDK
+1202 KELTIDDA
-1212 YAFRDCKSLEAFKI
+1212 AFGGC
-1226 PGSVKELTINA
+1226 T
-1237 GAFYNCNKLTNFT
+1237 KLADFT
-1250 IPGSVEKLTIDEAAF
+1250 IPGSVEKLTIDEASF
-1265 DGCNKLTNFT
+1265 DGCNNLTNFT

>member
-148 EQTTGQ
+148 EQTT
-154 KETVADATQEQTA
+154 
-167 EQKEP
+167 
-172 AADATQEQTTEQE
+172 EQE

-277 EGGFSKNHPFSKNCN
+277 EGGFSKNHPLSKNCN

-337 KFEEPNDGKVYAF
+337 KFEKPNDGKVYAF

-391 NAKNPNGILP
+391 NAKKTNRILP

-440 ASENLKSFPNNLGRG
+440 ASENLKSFPNNLDRG
-455 EMTKKILSKVKMSKD
+455 EMTKKILSKVKMNKD
-470 CPYKSQLTEMGSTK
+470 CPYKSQLTENGSAK

-493 DKFQDCADTAIRH
+493 YTFQDCADTAIRH

-675 KNREIYGEIE
+675 KNGEIYGEIE
-685 VSTEGKTFTISQEEG
+685 VSTEGKTFTISQEKG

-846 ALSNLRDIFYNF
+846 ALSSRRDIFYNF

-925 DGFKSETLTIG
+925 DGFKSKTLTIG
-936 DTAFRDCKSLEAFKI
+936 GFWDCINLTNFTISG
-951 PDSVK
+951 SVK
-956 ELTIDDAAFGGCTKL
+956 ELTIDSCAFEDCSSLK
-971 ADFTIPDSV
+971 DFTIPGNV
-980 EKLTIDKYAFSGC
+980 EKLNIGEKAFSG
-993 TKLTNFTIP
+993 
-1002 NSVKELTIGENAFSE
+1002 

-1027 DKVKELTI
+1027 DKVKELNI
-1035 GEHAFNWC
+1035 GENAFNWC
-1043 INLTNFTIPDK
+1043 INLTNFTIPNSIKELTIGGSAFMGCKSLANFTIPKD
-1054 VKELTIGD
+1054 VKELTIGMNAFSWCIKLTNFKISGNVEKLNIGWYAFSYCKLKDFTIPESVEKLNIGGYAFSHCTKLADFTIPGSVQELTIGD
-1062 AAFRYCKSLEAFK
+1062 AAFDGFINL
-1075 ISGSVKEL
+1075 I
-1083 TIGKNAFSECKK
+1083 
-1095 LTNFTIPEGVE
+1095 NFTYF
-1106 KLNIGD
+1106 
-1112 TAFGWCTKLTNFTIP
+1112 A
-1127 DKVKELTIDKYAFRD
+1127 
-1142 CKSLEAFK
+1142 
-1150 IPGSVKEL
+1150 
-1158 TINAGAFY
+1158 
-1166 NCNKLTNFTI
+1166 
-1176 PGSVEKLTIDEA
+1176 
-1188 AFDGCNKLTNFTIP
+1188 
-1202 DKVKELTIDK
+1202 
-1212 YAFRDCKSLEAFKI
+1212 
-1226 PGSVKELTINA
+1226 
-1237 GAFYNCNKLTNFT
+1237 
-1250 IPGSVEKLTIDEAAF
+1250 
-1265 DGCNKLTNFT
+1265 
-1275 ISGSVKELTIDR
+1275 
-1287 QVSRSCK
+1287 
-1294 NLEAF
+1294 
-1299 TVPEGVEKLTIG
+1299 
-1311 GWAFSIC
+1311 
-1318 KSLENFTIPDSVKE
+1318 IPDSA
-1332 LTIGGNAFML
+1332 IG
-1342 CAKLTNF
+1342 
-1349 TIPEGVEKLNIGR
+1349 E
-1362 NAFWKC
+1362 
-1368 TNLTNF
+1368 
-1374 TIPGSVKELTI
+1374 
-1385 DDWAFKDC
+1385 
-1393 SSLEAFKIPKSVE
+1393 
-1406 KLTIG
+1406 
-1411 RNAFGNCINLTNFTI
+1411 NAFG
-1426 PDRIKELTIDEQAF
+1426 RW

>member
-148 EQTTGQ
+148 EQTT
-154 KETVADATQEQTA
+154 
-167 EQKEP
+167 
-172 AADATQEQTTEQE
+172 EQE

-277 EGGFSKNHPFSKNCN
+277 EGGFSKNHPLSKNCN

-337 KFEEPNDGKVYAF
+337 KFEKPNDGKVYAF

-391 NAKNPNGILP
+391 NAKKTNRILP

-440 ASENLKSFPNNLGRG
+440 ASENLKSFPNNLDRG
-455 EMTKKILSKVKMSKD
+455 EMTKKILSKVKMNKD
-470 CPYKSQLTEMGSTK
+470 CPYKSQLTENGSAK

-493 DKFQDCADTAIRH
+493 YTFQDCADTAIRH

-675 KNREIYGEIE
+675 KNGEIYGEIE
-685 VSTEGKTFTISQEEG
+685 VSTEGKTFTISQEKG

-846 ALSNLRDIFYNF
+846 ALSSRRDIFYNF

-925 DGFKSETLTIG
+925 DGFKSETLTIDG
-936 DTAFRDCKSLEAFKI
+936 NAFQ
-951 PDSVK
+951 
-956 ELTIDDAAFGGCTKL
+956 GCRKL

-980 EKLTIDKYAFSGC
+980 EKLTIYGGAFYGCESLENFKISG
-993 TKLTNFTIP
+993 
-1002 NSVKELTIGENAFSE
+1002 SVKELTIGENAFSG
-1017 CTKLTNFTIP
+1017 CSRCKVFIP
-1027 DKVKELTI
+1027 
-1035 GEHAFNWC
+1035 
-1043 INLTNFTIPDK
+1043 
-1054 VKELTIGD
+1054 
-1062 AAFRYCKSLEAFK
+1062 FK
-1075 ISGSVKEL
+1075 QSSDVDD
-1083 TIGKNAFSECKK
+1083 
-1095 LTNFTIPEGVE
+1095 
-1106 KLNIGD
+1106 NIGATVETPVRYTMFGRNLWN
-1112 TAFGWCTKLTNFTIP
+1112 TAGSQANYLLKFINDNNIVSGLEKYKIENLDEFKNDLEHIVKQMVVKH
-1127 DKVKELTIDKYAFRD
+1127 DKD
-1142 CKSLEAFK
+1142 
-1150 IPGSVKEL
+1150 
-1158 TINAGAFY
+1158 
-1166 NCNKLTNFTI
+1166 
-1176 PGSVEKLTIDEA
+1176 
-1188 AFDGCNKLTNFTIP
+1188 
-1202 DKVKELTIDK
+1202 
-1212 YAFRDCKSLEAFKI
+1212 
-1226 PGSVKELTINA
+1226 
-1237 GAFYNCNKLTNFT
+1237 
-1250 IPGSVEKLTIDEAAF
+1250 
-1265 DGCNKLTNFT
+1265 
-1275 ISGSVKELTIDR
+1275 
-1287 QVSRSCK
+1287 
-1294 NLEAF
+1294 NLEDVHAVAENGEVVLKNYESLPLVLSGRVKYNENVR
-1299 TVPEGVEKLTIG
+1299 TSDLYRLL
-1311 GWAFSIC
+1311 SIYGRL
-1318 KSLENFTIPDSVKE
+1318 KS
-1332 LTIGGNAFML
+1332 
-1342 CAKLTNF
+1342 
-1349 TIPEGVEKLNIGR
+1349 
-1362 NAFWKC
+1362 
-1368 TNLTNF
+1368 NLKN
-1374 TIPGSVKELTI
+1374 
-1385 DDWAFKDC
+1385 
-1393 SSLEAFKIPKSVE
+1393 
-1406 KLTIG
+1406 
-1411 RNAFGNCINLTNFTI
+1411 
-1426 PDRIKELTIDEQAF
+1426 

>member
-277 EGGFSKNHPFSKNCN
+277 EGGFSKNHPLSKNCN

-337 KFEEPNDGKVYAF
+337 KFEKPNDGKVYAF

-391 NAKNPNGILP
+391 NAKKTNRILP

-440 ASENLKSFPNNLGRG
+440 ASENLKSFPNNLDRG
-455 EMTKKILSKVKMSKD
+455 EMTKKILSKVKMNKD
-470 CPYKSQLTEMGSTK
+470 CPYKSQLTENGSAK

-493 DKFQDCADTAIRH
+493 YTFQDCADTAIRH

-658 NIFDAKAKVGE
+658 NIFDANAKVGE

-675 KNREIYGEIE
+675 KNGEIYGEIE
-685 VSTEGKTFTISQEEG
+685 VSTEGKTFTISQEKG

-709 ELEKLA
+709 KLEKLA

-820 AGKLIKEEKTT
+820 AGK
-831 AGKFIF
+831 FIF
-837 ENYASKSGM
+837 ENYASKSDVV
-846 ALSNLRDIFYNF
+846 LSNRRDIFYNF
-858 AQSNGYIVNDEYIC
+858 AQSNGYIVENENDEYIC

-936 DTAFRDCKSLEAFKI
+936 ENAFNWCINLTNFTIPDKVKELTIGDTAFRDCKSLEAFKI

-956 ELTIDDAAFGGCTKL
+956 ELTIGYAAFGGCTKL
-971 ADFTIPDSV
+971 ADFTIPEGV
-980 EKLTIDKYAFSGC
+980 EKL
-993 TKLTNFTIP
+993 N
-1002 NSVKELTIGENAFSE
+1002 IGENAFSE

-1027 DKVKELTI
+1027 DKVKELNI
-1035 GEHAFNWC
+1035 GENAFNWC
-1043 INLTNFTIPDK
+1043 INLTNFTIPGS
-1054 VKELTIGD
+1054 VKELTID
-1062 AAFRYCKSLEAFK
+1062 RCAFCVCVSLEAFK

-1083 TIGKNAFSECKK
+1083 TIGEHAFW
-1095 LTNFTIPEGVE
+1095 N
-1106 KLNIGD
+1106 
-1112 TAFGWCTKLTNFTIP
+1112 
-1127 DKVKELTIDKYAFRD
+1127 
-1142 CKSLEAFK
+1142 
-1150 IPGSVKEL
+1150 
-1158 TINAGAFY
+1158 
-1166 NCNKLTNFTI
+1166 
-1176 PGSVEKLTIDEA
+1176 
-1188 AFDGCNKLTNFTIP
+1188 CNKLTNFTIP

-1250 IPGSVEKLTIDEAAF
+1250 IPGSVKELTIDDAAFGGCTKLADFTIPGSVEKLTIDEASF
-1265 DGCNKLTNFT
+1265 DGCNNLTNFT

>member
-148 EQTTGQ
+148 EQTT
-154 KETVADATQEQTA
+154 
-167 EQKEP
+167 
-172 AADATQEQTTEQE
+172 EQE

-277 EGGFSKNHPFSKNCN
+277 EGGFSKNHPLSKNCN

-391 NAKNPNGILP
+391 NAEKTNRILP

-470 CPYKSQLTEMGSTK
+470 CPYKSQLTENGSAK

-675 KNREIYGEIE
+675 KNGEIYGEIE
-685 VSTEGKTFTISQEEG
+685 VSTEGKTFTISQEKG

-709 ELEKLA
+709 KLEKLA

-814 KEEKTT
+814 KEEETT

-894 TINFGGKDYTVSE
+894 TNFGGKDYTVSE

-936 DTAFRDCKSLEAFKI
+936 
-951 PDSVK
+951 
-956 ELTIDDAAFGGCTKL
+956 
-971 ADFTIPDSV
+971 
-980 EKLTIDKYAFSGC
+980 
-993 TKLTNFTIP
+993 
-1002 NSVKELTIGENAFSE
+1002 EN
-1017 CTKLTNFTIP
+1017 
-1027 DKVKELTI
+1027 
-1035 GEHAFNWC
+1035 AFNWC

-1083 TIGKNAFSECKK
+1083 TIGENAFSE
-1095 LTNFTIPEGVE
+1095 
-1106 KLNIGD
+1106 
-1112 TAFGWCTKLTNFTIP
+1112 CTKLTNFTIP

-1142 CKSLEAFK
+1142 CKSLE
-1150 IPGSVKEL
+1150 
-1158 TINAGAFY
+1158 
-1166 NCNKLTNFTI
+1166 
-1176 PGSVEKLTIDEA
+1176 D
-1188 AFDGCNKLTNFTIP
+1188 
-1202 DKVKELTIDK
+1202 
-1212 YAFRDCKSLEAFKI
+1212 
-1226 PGSVKELTINA
+1226 
-1237 GAFYNCNKLTNFT
+1237 
-1250 IPGSVEKLTIDEAAF
+1250 
-1265 DGCNKLTNFT
+1265 FT
-1275 ISGSVKELTIDR
+1275 ISGSVKELTIG
-1287 QVSRSCK
+1287 
-1294 NLEAF
+1294 EAAF
-1299 TVPEGVEKLTIG
+1299 QGCNKLT
-1311 GWAFSIC
+1311 
-1318 KSLENFTIPDSVKE
+1318 NFTIPDSVKE
-1332 LTIGGNAFML
+1332 LTIGYAAFGG
-1342 CAKLTNF
+1342 CKKLAEF
-1349 TIPEGVEKLNIGR
+1349 TIPEGVEKLTIYGG
-1362 NAFWKC
+1362 AFYGC

-1374 TIPGSVKELTI
+1374 TIPDKVKELNIGGDAFSYCNLKDFTI
-1385 DDWAFKDC
+1385 P
-1393 SSLEAFKIPKSVE
+1393 ESVE
-1406 KLTIG
+1406 KLNIG
-1411 RNAFGNCINLTNFTI
+1411 VQSLYKTCRIYNSRQCPRVNYRRCGIRWFYKPYKLYILCNSRQCYRRECVRPLVIYGRLKSNLKN
-1426 PDRIKELTIDEQAF
+1426 

>member
-148 EQTTGQ
+148 EQTT
-154 KETVADATQEQTA
+154 
-167 EQKEP
+167 
-172 AADATQEQTTEQE
+172 EQE

-277 EGGFSKNHPFSKNCN
+277 EGGFSKNHPLSKNCN

-337 KFEEPNDGKVYAF
+337 KFEKPNDGKVYAF

-440 ASENLKSFPNNLGRG
+440 ASENLKSFPNNLDRG
-455 EMTKKILSKVKMSKD
+455 EMTKKILSKVKMNKD
-470 CPYKSQLTEMGSTK
+470 CPYKSQLTENGSAK

-493 DKFQDCADTAIRH
+493 YTFQDCADTAIRH

-675 KNREIYGEIE
+675 KNGEIYGEIE
-685 VSTEGKTFTISQEEG
+685 VSTKGKTFTISQEKG
-700 HACIEFNPI
+700 HAKIIFNPI
-709 ELEKLA
+709 KLKKLA

-758 STGIPKE
+758 FTEIPKE

-786 NNSLRIFQK
+786 NNLDRIARGINK
-795 FKKKY
+795 
-800 SEECLNS
+800 ECLNS

-820 AGKLIKEEKTT
+820 AGK
-831 AGKFIF
+831 FIF
-837 ENYASKSGM
+837 ENYASKSDVV
-846 ALSNLRDIFYNF
+846 LSNRRDIFYNF
-858 AQSNGYIVNDEYIC
+858 AQKNGYIVENENDEYIC

-925 DGFKSETLTIG
+925 DGFKSETLTID

-971 ADFTIPDSV
+971 ADFTIPD
-980 EKLTIDKYAFSGC
+980 
-993 TKLTNFTIP
+993 
-1002 NSVKELTIGENAFSE
+1002 
-1017 CTKLTNFTIP
+1017 
-1027 DKVKELTI
+1027 
-1035 GEHAFNWC
+1035 
-1043 INLTNFTIPDK
+1043 
-1054 VKELTIGD
+1054 
-1062 AAFRYCKSLEAFK
+1062 
-1075 ISGSVKEL
+1075 
-1083 TIGKNAFSECKK
+1083 
-1095 LTNFTIPEGVE
+1095 
-1106 KLNIGD
+1106 
-1112 TAFGWCTKLTNFTIP
+1112 
-1127 DKVKELTIDKYAFRD
+1127 KVKELTIDKYAFRD
-1142 CKSLEAFK
+1142 CKSLK
-1150 IPGSVKEL
+1150 D
-1158 TINAGAFY
+1158 
-1166 NCNKLTNFTI
+1166 FTI
-1176 PGSVEKLTIDEA
+1176 PGNVEKLNIGEN
-1188 AFDGCNKLTNFTIP
+1188 AFEYCNKLTNFTIP
-1202 DKVKELTIDK
+1202 DRVEKLTIGK
-1212 YAFRDCKSLEAFKI
+1212 WAFQGC
-1226 PGSVKELTINA
+1226 T
-1237 GAFYNCNKLTNFT
+1237 KLADFT
-1250 IPGSVEKLTIDEAAF
+1250 IPDSVEKLTIYGGAFYGCESLEAF
-1265 DGCNKLTNFT
+1265 K
-1275 ISGSVKELTIDR
+1275 ISGSVKELTIGENAFSGCSRCKVFIPFKQSSDVDDNIGATVETPVR
-1287 QVSRSCK
+1287 YTMFGRNLWNTAGSQANYLLKFINDNNIVSGLEK
-1294 NLEAF
+1294 YKIENLDEFKNDLEHIVKQMVVKHDKDNLEDVHAVAENGEVVLKNYESLPLVLSGRVKYNENVR
-1299 TVPEGVEKLTIG
+1299 TSDLYRLL
-1311 GWAFSIC
+1311 SIYGRL
-1318 KSLENFTIPDSVKE
+1318 KS
-1332 LTIGGNAFML
+1332 
-1342 CAKLTNF
+1342 
-1349 TIPEGVEKLNIGR
+1349 
-1362 NAFWKC
+1362 
-1368 TNLTNF
+1368 NLKN
-1374 TIPGSVKELTI
+1374 
-1385 DDWAFKDC
+1385 
-1393 SSLEAFKIPKSVE
+1393 
-1406 KLTIG
+1406 
-1411 RNAFGNCINLTNFTI
+1411 
-1426 PDRIKELTIDEQAF
+1426 